1 MPKIKIKKN
10 KIGAVLLVSFFGLL
24 FFILVLRYSYL
35 MISGQAA
42 GEDLAYRA
50 SEKYLRQTVA
60 QPERG
65 KIYDRNGK
73 VLAEDTD
80 SYKLVAILDKKM
92 SKDSDKPRH
101 VKDKEKTAKELS
113 KILKMDEK
121 DVLKRLKTKNAFQ
134 VEFGQKG
141 KDLTYK
147 QKTDIEKLKLPG
159 ITFETEKKRF
169 YPNGNFASHLIGLAD
184 KDQETN
190 KLTGVYGAEKVF
202 DSYLKG
208 KTGKNSYKQDIWGML
223 VPNSEDNIEAKNGDD
238 VHLTLD
244 SNIQVFVE
252 NALDKMVDRY
262 EPEDLFAV
270 VMDAKS
276 GEILGYSQRPTFNPD
291 TKEDFGKKWANDL
304 YQNTYEPG
312 STFKTY
318 GLAAAIE
325 EGKFE
330 PNKKFKTG
338 HREIDGFKIYDWNDD
353 GWGNIPMTTGFTYS
367 ANTLMMKL
375 QDLVGA
381 DKAKTYYEKFG
392 FGKKTGSLFD
402 SEAPGNIAFDN
413 ELQRKTSSFGQST
426 TVTPIQM
433 LQAETAILNQG
444 NMLQPYYV
452 QSIKNQQTKETIKEG
467 KKKVVGNPISK
478 DTAQKTM
485 TELDKVVN
493 SKDSNATNYKI
504 DGYRVAGKTGTA
516 QVPDTK
522 GGGYVDGANPYFVS
536 FMGYAPAKDPEV
548 VVYAGM
554 SLAKKRDLEA
564 YEYGVSRGF
573 NPIMEN
579 TLKYLDVEESEG
591 KEKND
596 SSKVPDVV
604 NMETKKATDIV
615 KGKKLEPV
623 VIGNGEKII
632 KQLPLKDK
640 SVQDKERVLLVT
652 DGELTM
658 PNTEKWTKRDILK
671 LQEATGIKAETE
683 GSGYVKEQSV
693 DENQKI
699 KSGTEVKFTL
709 SNNHP
714 NGDDSIGQVPEEDT
728 SEKDKEDKEKDKK
741 DKKDKKEEKS
751 NDSKE
756 SDDS

>member
-24 FFILVLRYSYL
+24 FFILAVRYSYI
-35 MISGQAA
+35 MISGHSA

-50 SEKYLRQTVA
+50 SEKYLRQSVA
-60 QPERG
+60 EPERG

-92 SKDSDKPRH
+92 SEDSDKPRH
-101 VKDKEKTAKELS
+101 VKDKKKTAKELS
-113 KILKMDEK
+113 KIIDMDEK
-121 DVLKRLKTKNAFQ
+121 DILKKLETKKAFQ

-147 QKTDIEKLKLPG
+147 QKTQIEKLKLPG
-159 ITFETEKKRF
+159 LTFETEKKRF

-190 KLTGVYGAEKVF
+190 KLKGVSGAEKVF
-202 DSYLKG
+202 DSYLSG

-223 VPNSEDNIEAKNGDD
+223 VPNSEDSIKAKNGDD

-252 NALDKMVDRY
+252 NSLDEMDERY
-262 EPEDLFAV
+262 KPKDLFAV
-270 VMDAKS
+270 VMDAKT

-330 PNKKFKTG
+330 PKKKFKSG
-338 HREIDGFKIYDWNDD
+338 NREIDGFKIYDWNDD

-375 QDLVGA
+375 QDLVGE
-381 DKAKTYYEKFG
+381 DKAKAYYEKFG
-392 FGKKTGSLFD
+392 FGKKTGGLFD
-402 SEAPGNIAFDN
+402 SEAPGHIAFDN
-413 ELQRKTSSFGQST
+413 ELQRKTSAFGQST
-426 TVTPIQM
+426 TVTPVQM

-444 NMLQPYYV
+444 NMLEPYYV
-452 QSIKNQQTKETIKEG
+452 KSIENKEENKTIKKGE
-467 KKKVVGNPISK
+467 KKVVGNPVSK

-485 TELDKVVN
+485 HELDKVVN
-493 SKDSNATNYKI
+493 SKDSHATNYKI

-554 SLAKKRDLEA
+554 SLAQKRDLEA

-579 TLKYLDVEESEG
+579 TLKYLDVEETEG
-591 KEKND
+591 KAKNN
-596 SSKVPDVV
+596 SSEVPDVV
-604 NMETKKATDIV
+604 NMSTQKATDAI
-615 KGKKLEPV
+615 KGKKLDPIL
-623 VIGNGEKII
+623 IGKGDKIK
-632 KQLPLKDK
+632 KQLPLKGK
-640 SVQDKERVLLVT
+640 NVQDKERILLVT
-652 DGELTM
+652 DGEMTM
-658 PNTEKWTKRDILK
+658 PNTENWTKRDLLK
-671 LQEATGIKAETE
+671 LQEATGIDVETD
-683 GSGYVKEQSV
+683 GSGYVSEQSI
-693 DENQKI
+693 DENQTI
-699 KSGTEVKFTL
+699 KAGTKVTFTL
-709 SNNHP
+709 TNNHP
-714 NGDDSIGQVPEEDT
+714 NGDNSIGQVPEEDT
-728 SEKDKEDKEKDKK
+728 SKDKNKD
-741 DKKDKKEEKS
+741 
-751 NDSKE
+751 NGN
-756 SDDS
+756 

>member
-24 FFILVLRYSYL
+24 FFILAVRYSYL
-35 MISGQAA
+35 MISGHSA

-60 QPERG
+60 EPERG

-92 SKDSDKPRH
+92 SEGSDKPRH
-101 VKDKEKTAKELS
+101 VKDKKKTAKALA
-113 KILKMDEK
+113 KILDMDEDDILDK
-121 DVLKRLKTKNAFQ
+121 LKTKNAFQ

-147 QKTDIEKLKLPG
+147 QKTQIEKLKLTG
-159 ITFETEKKRF
+159 LTFETEKKRF

-184 KDQETN
+184 KDPDTN
-190 KLTGVYGAEKVF
+190 KLKGVSGAEKVF

-223 VPNSEDNIEAKNGDD
+223 VPNSEDSIKAQNGDD

-252 NALDKMVDRY
+252 NALDEMVDRY
-262 EPEDLFAV
+262 EPKDLFAV
-270 VMDAKS
+270 VMDAKT

-291 TKEDFGKKWANDL
+291 TKKDFGKKWANDL

-330 PNKKFKTG
+330 PNKKFKSG

-381 DKAKTYYEKFG
+381 DKAKAYYEKFG
-392 FGKKTGSLFD
+392 FGKKTGGLFD

-433 LQAETAILNQG
+433 LQAETAIINQG
-444 NMLQPYYV
+444 NMLEPYYV
-452 QSIKNQQTKETIKEG
+452 KSIQNKESNETIKKGE
-467 KKKVVGNPISK
+467 KKVVGNPISK
-478 DTAQKTM
+478 DTAKKTM

-493 SKDSNATNYKI
+493 SKESHATNYKI

-522 GGGYVDGANPYFVS
+522 NGGYVDGANPYFVS

-554 SLAKKRDLEA
+554 SLAQKRDLEA

-579 TLKYLDVEESEG
+579 TLKYLDVEETEG
-591 KEKND
+591 KAKTNESD
-596 SSKVPDVV
+596 VPDVV
-604 NMETKKATDIV
+604 NMSTQKATDAI
-615 KGKKLEPV
+615 KGKKLEPI
-623 VIGNGEKII
+623 VIGKGDKIK
-632 KQLPLKDK
+632 KQIPLKGK
-640 SVQDKERVLLVT
+640 NVQDKERILLVT
-652 DGELTM
+652 DGEMTM
-658 PNTEKWTKRDILK
+658 PDTENWTKRDLLK
-671 LQEATGIKAETE
+671 LQEATGIEVESE
-683 GSGYVKEQSV
+683 GSGYVSEQSV
-693 DENQKI
+693 SQNQTI
-699 KSGTEVKFTL
+699 KSGTKVKFTL

-714 NGDDSIGQVPEEDT
+714 NGDDSIGQVPDDEET
-728 SEKDKEDKEKDKK
+728 SKDESKSKNDKK
-741 DKKDKKEEKS
+741 DSKEEKTS
-751 NDSKE
+751 SE
-756 SDDS
+756 S

>member
-24 FFILVLRYSYL
+24 FFILAVRYSYL
-35 MISGQAA
+35 MISGHSG

-60 QPERG
+60 EPERG

-80 SYKLVAILDKKM
+80 SYKLVAILDKRM
-92 SKDSDKPRH
+92 SKDSKKPRH
-101 VKDKEKTAKELS
+101 VVDKKKTAKEIS
-113 KILKMDEK
+113 KILKMDE
-121 DVLKRLKTKNAFQ
+121 DEVLKRLKTKNAFQ

-147 QKTDIEKLKLPG
+147 QKTQIEKLKLPG
-159 ITFETEKKRF
+159 LTFETEKKRF

-184 KDQETN
+184 KDPNTN
-190 KLTGVYGAEKVF
+190 KLKGVSGTEKTF
-202 DSYLKG
+202 DSYLRG

-223 VPNSEDNIEAKNGDD
+223 IPNSENNIKAQNGDD
-238 VHLTLD
+238 VHLTID
-244 SNIQVFVE
+244 SNIQVFIE
-252 NALDKMVDRY
+252 NSLDEMVDRY
-262 EPEDLFAV
+262 DPEDVFAV
-270 VMDAKS
+270 AMDAKT

-291 TKEDFGKKWANDL
+291 TKENFGKKWANDL

-325 EGKFE
+325 EGKFD
-330 PNKKFKTG
+330 PNKKFKSG

-375 QDLVGA
+375 QDLVGE
-381 DKAKTYYEKFG
+381 DKAKAYYEKFG
-392 FGKKTGSLFD
+392 FGKKTGGLYD

-426 TVTPIQM
+426 TVTPVQM

-444 NMLQPYYV
+444 NMLEPFYV
-452 QSIKNQQTKETIKEG
+452 KSIENKQSNETIKEG

-478 DTAQKTM
+478 DTAKKTM
-485 TELDKVVN
+485 HELDNVVN
-493 SKDSNATNYKI
+493 SKESHATNYKI

-522 GGGYVDGANPYFVS
+522 NGGYVDGANPYFVS
-536 FMGYAPAKDPEV
+536 FMGYAPAKDPQV

-564 YEYGVSRGF
+564 YEYGVSRAF

-579 TLKYLDVEESEG
+579 TLKYLNVEATD
-591 KEKND
+591 EKVKTNVAE
-596 SSKVPDVV
+596 VPDVV
-604 NMETKKATDIV
+604 NSNTQKATDTI

-623 VIGNGEKII
+623 VIGQGDKIT
-632 KQLPLKDK
+632 KQLPLKGK
-640 SVQDKERVLLVT
+640 NVEDKEKILLVT

-658 PNTEKWTKRDILK
+658 PETENWTKRDLLK
-671 LQEATGIKAETE
+671 LEEATGIKVETE
-683 GSGYVKEQSV
+683 GTGYVTEQSV
-693 DENQKI
+693 EENATI
-699 KSGTEVKFTL
+699 KSGDKVKFKL
-709 SNNHP
+709 SSPHP
-714 NGDDSIGQVPEEDT
+714 NGDQSIGQVSDT
-728 SEKDKEDKEKDKK
+728 SP
-741 DKKDKKEEKS
+741 
-751 NDSKE
+751 
-756 SDDS
+756 

>member
-24 FFILVLRYSYL
+24 FFILAVRYSYL
-35 MISGQAA
+35 MISGHSA

-60 QPERG
+60 EPERG

-92 SKDSDKPRH
+92 SEASDKPRH
-101 VKDKEKTAKELS
+101 VKDKKKTAKALA
-113 KILKMDEK
+113 KILDMDEDDILDK
-121 DVLKRLKTKNAFQ
+121 LKTKNAFQ

-147 QKTDIEKLKLPG
+147 QKTQIEKLKLPG
-159 ITFETEKKRF
+159 LTFETEKKRF

-184 KDQETN
+184 KDPDTN
-190 KLTGVYGAEKVF
+190 KLKGVSGAEKVF

-223 VPNSEDNIEAKNGDD
+223 VPNSEDSIKAQNGDD

-252 NALDKMVDRY
+252 NALDEMVDRY
-262 EPEDLFAV
+262 EPKDLFAV
-270 VMDAKS
+270 VMDAKT

-291 TKEDFGKKWANDL
+291 TKKDFGKKWANDL

-330 PNKKFKTG
+330 PNKKFKSG

-381 DKAKTYYEKFG
+381 DKAKAYYEKFG
-392 FGKKTGSLFD
+392 FGKKTGGLFD

-433 LQAETAILNQG
+433 LQAETAIINQG
-444 NMLQPYYV
+444 NMLEPYYV
-452 QSIKNQQTKETIKEG
+452 KSIQNKESNETIKKGE
-467 KKKVVGNPISK
+467 KKVVGNPISK
-478 DTAQKTM
+478 DTAKKTM

-493 SKDSNATNYKI
+493 SKESHATNYKI

-522 GGGYVDGANPYFVS
+522 NGGYVDGANPYFVS

-554 SLAKKRDLEA
+554 SLAQKRDLEA

-579 TLKYLDVEESEG
+579 TLKYLDVEETEG
-591 KEKND
+591 KAKTNESD
-596 SSKVPDVV
+596 VPDVV
-604 NMETKKATDIV
+604 NMSTQKATDAI
-615 KGKKLEPV
+615 KGKKLEPI
-623 VIGNGEKII
+623 VIGKGDKIK
-632 KQLPLKDK
+632 KQIPLKGK
-640 SVQDKERVLLVT
+640 NVQDKERILLVT
-652 DGELTM
+652 DGEMTM
-658 PNTEKWTKRDILK
+658 PDTENWTKRDLLK
-671 LQEATGIKAETE
+671 LQEATGIEVESE
-683 GSGYVKEQSV
+683 GSGYVSEQSV
-693 DENQKI
+693 SQNQTI
-699 KSGTEVKFTL
+699 KSGTKVKFTL

-714 NGDDSIGQVPEEDT
+714 NGDDSIGQVPDDEET
-728 SEKDKEDKEKDKK
+728 SKDESKNKDDQK
-741 DKKDKKEEKS
+741 DSKEEKTS
-751 NDSKE
+751 SE
-756 SDDS
+756 S

>member
-24 FFILVLRYSYL
+24 FFILAVRYSYL
-35 MISGQAA
+35 MISGHSA

-60 QPERG
+60 EPERG

-92 SKDSDKPRH
+92 SEGSDKPRH
-101 VKDKEKTAKELS
+101 VKDKKKTAKALA
-113 KILKMDEK
+113 KILDMDEDDILDK
-121 DVLKRLKTKNAFQ
+121 LKTKNAFQ

-147 QKTDIEKLKLPG
+147 QKTQIEKLKLPG
-159 ITFETEKKRF
+159 LTFETEKKRF

-184 KDQETN
+184 KDPDTN
-190 KLTGVYGAEKVF
+190 KLKGVSGAEKVF

-223 VPNSEDNIEAKNGDD
+223 VPNSEDSIKAQNGDD

-252 NALDKMVDRY
+252 NALDEMVDRY
-262 EPEDLFAV
+262 EPKDLFAV
-270 VMDAKS
+270 VMDAKT

-291 TKEDFGKKWANDL
+291 TKKDFGKKWANDL

-330 PNKKFKTG
+330 PNKKFKSG

-381 DKAKTYYEKFG
+381 DKAKAYYEKFG
-392 FGKKTGSLFD
+392 FGKKTGGLFD

-433 LQAETAILNQG
+433 LQAETAIINQG
-444 NMLQPYYV
+444 NMLEPYYV
-452 QSIKNQQTKETIKEG
+452 KSIQNKESNETIKKGE
-467 KKKVVGNPISK
+467 KKVVGNPISK
-478 DTAQKTM
+478 DTAKKTM

-493 SKDSNATNYKI
+493 SKESHATNYKI

-522 GGGYVDGANPYFVS
+522 NGGYVDGANPYFVS

-554 SLAKKRDLEA
+554 SLAQKRDLEA

-579 TLKYLDVEESEG
+579 TLKYLDVEETEG
-591 KEKND
+591 KAKTNETD
-596 SSKVPDVV
+596 VPDVV
-604 NMETKKATDIV
+604 NMSTPKATDAI
-615 KGKKLEPV
+615 KGKKLEPI
-623 VIGNGEKII
+623 VIGKGDKIK
-632 KQLPLKDK
+632 KQIPLKGK
-640 SVQDKERVLLVT
+640 NVQDKERILLVT
-652 DGELTM
+652 DGEMTM
-658 PNTEKWTKRDILK
+658 PDTENWTKRDLLK
-671 LQEATGIKAETE
+671 LQEATGIEVESE
-683 GSGYVKEQSV
+683 GSGYVSEQSV
-693 DENQKI
+693 SQNQTI
-699 KSGTEVKFTL
+699 KSGTKVKFTL

-714 NGDDSIGQVPEEDT
+714 NGDDSIGQVPDDEET
-728 SEKDKEDKEKDKK
+728 SKDESKNKDDKK
-741 DKKDKKEEKS
+741 DSKEEKTS
-751 NDSKE
+751 SE
-756 SDDS
+756 S

>member
-24 FFILVLRYSYL
+24 FFILAVRYSYL
-35 MISGQAA
+35 MISGHSA

-60 QPERG
+60 EPERG

-92 SKDSDKPRH
+92 SEGSDKPRH
-101 VKDKEKTAKELS
+101 VKDKKKTAKALA
-113 KILKMDEK
+113 KILDMDEDDILDK
-121 DVLKRLKTKNAFQ
+121 LKTKNAFQ

-147 QKTDIEKLKLPG
+147 QKTQIEKLKLPG
-159 ITFETEKKRF
+159 LTFETEKKRF

-184 KDQETN
+184 KDPDTN
-190 KLTGVYGAEKVF
+190 KLKGVSGAEKVF

-223 VPNSEDNIEAKNGDD
+223 VPNSEDSIKAQNGDD

-252 NALDKMVDRY
+252 NALDEMVDRY
-262 EPEDLFAV
+262 EPKDLFAV
-270 VMDAKS
+270 VMDAKT

-291 TKEDFGKKWANDL
+291 TKKDFGKKWANDL

-330 PNKKFKTG
+330 PNKKFKSG

-381 DKAKTYYEKFG
+381 DKAKAYYEKFG
-392 FGKKTGSLFD
+392 FGKKTGGLFD

-433 LQAETAILNQG
+433 LQAETAIINQG
-444 NMLQPYYV
+444 NMLEPYYV
-452 QSIKNQQTKETIKEG
+452 KSIQNKESNETIKKGE
-467 KKKVVGNPISK
+467 KKVVGNPISK
-478 DTAQKTM
+478 DTAKKTM

-493 SKDSNATNYKI
+493 SKESHATNYKI

-522 GGGYVDGANPYFVS
+522 NGGYVDGANPYFVS

-554 SLAKKRDLEA
+554 SLAQKRDLEA

-579 TLKYLDVEESEG
+579 TLKYLDVEETEG
-591 KEKND
+591 KAKTNESD
-596 SSKVPDVV
+596 VPDVV
-604 NMETKKATDIV
+604 NMSTQKATDAI
-615 KGKKLEPV
+615 KGKKLEPI
-623 VIGNGEKII
+623 VIGKGDKIK
-632 KQLPLKDK
+632 KQIPLKGK
-640 SVQDKERVLLVT
+640 NVQDKERILLVT
-652 DGELTM
+652 DGEMTM
-658 PNTEKWTKRDILK
+658 PDTENWTKRDLLK
-671 LQEATGIKAETE
+671 LQEATGIEVESE
-683 GSGYVKEQSV
+683 GSGYVSEQSV
-693 DENQKI
+693 SQNQTI
-699 KSGTEVKFTL
+699 KSGTKVKFTL

-714 NGDDSIGQVPEEDT
+714 NGDDSIGQVPDDEET
-728 SEKDKEDKEKDKK
+728 SKDESKNKDDQK
-741 DKKDKKEEKS
+741 DSKEEKTS
-751 NDSKE
+751 SE
-756 SDDS
+756 S

>member
-24 FFILVLRYSYL
+24 FFILAVRYSYL
-35 MISGQAA
+35 MISGHSA

-60 QPERG
+60 EPERG

-92 SKDSDKPRH
+92 SEGSDKPRH
-101 VKDKEKTAKELS
+101 VKDKKKTAKALA
-113 KILKMDEK
+113 KILDMDEDDILDK
-121 DVLKRLKTKNAFQ
+121 LKTKNAFQ

-147 QKTDIEKLKLPG
+147 QKTQIEKLKLPG
-159 ITFETEKKRF
+159 LTFETEKKRF

-184 KDQETN
+184 KDPDTN
-190 KLTGVYGAEKVF
+190 KLKGVSGAEKVF

-223 VPNSEDNIEAKNGDD
+223 VPNSEDSIKAQNGDD

-252 NALDKMVDRY
+252 NALDEMVDRY
-262 EPEDLFAV
+262 EPKDLFAV
-270 VMDAKS
+270 VMDAKT

-291 TKEDFGKKWANDL
+291 TKKDFGKKWANDL

-330 PNKKFKTG
+330 PNKKFKSG

-381 DKAKTYYEKFG
+381 DKAKAYYEKFG
-392 FGKKTGSLFD
+392 FGKKTGGLFD

-433 LQAETAILNQG
+433 LQAETAIINQG
-444 NMLQPYYV
+444 NMLEPYYV
-452 QSIKNQQTKETIKEG
+452 KSIQNKESNETIKKGE
-467 KKKVVGNPISK
+467 KKVVGNPISK
-478 DTAQKTM
+478 DTAKKTM

-493 SKDSNATNYKI
+493 SKESHATNYKI

-522 GGGYVDGANPYFVS
+522 NGGYVDGANPYFVS

-554 SLAKKRDLEA
+554 SLAQKRDLEA

-579 TLKYLDVEESEG
+579 TLKYLDVEETEG
-591 KEKND
+591 KAKTNESD
-596 SSKVPDVV
+596 VPDVV
-604 NMETKKATDIV
+604 NMSTQKATDAI
-615 KGKKLEPV
+615 KGKKLEPI
-623 VIGNGEKII
+623 VIGKGDKIK
-632 KQLPLKDK
+632 KQIPLKGK
-640 SVQDKERVLLVT
+640 NVQDKERILLVT
-652 DGELTM
+652 DSEMTM
-658 PNTEKWTKRDILK
+658 PDTENWTKRDLLK
-671 LQEATGIKAETE
+671 LQEATGIEVESE
-683 GSGYVKEQSV
+683 GSGYVSEQSV
-693 DENQKI
+693 SQNQTI
-699 KSGTEVKFTL
+699 KSGTKVKFTL

-714 NGDDSIGQVPEEDT
+714 NGDDSIGQVPDDEET
-728 SEKDKEDKEKDKK
+728 SKDESKNKDDKK
-741 DKKDKKEEKS
+741 DSKEEKTS
-751 NDSKE
+751 SE
-756 SDDS
+756 S

>member
-24 FFILVLRYSYL
+24 FFILAVRYSYL
-35 MISGQAA
+35 MISGHSA

-60 QPERG
+60 EPERG

-92 SKDSDKPRH
+92 SEGSDKPRH
-101 VKDKEKTAKELS
+101 VKDKKKTAKALA
-113 KILKMDEK
+113 KILDMDEDDILDK
-121 DVLKRLKTKNAFQ
+121 LKTKNAFQ

-147 QKTDIEKLKLPG
+147 QKTQIEKLKLPG
-159 ITFETEKKRF
+159 LTFETEKKRF

-184 KDQETN
+184 KDPDTN
-190 KLTGVYGAEKVF
+190 KLKGVSGAEKVF

-223 VPNSEDNIEAKNGDD
+223 VPNSEDSIKAQNGDD

-252 NALDKMVDRY
+252 NALDEMVDRY
-262 EPEDLFAV
+262 EPKDLFAV
-270 VMDAKS
+270 VMDAKT

-291 TKEDFGKKWANDL
+291 TKKDFGKKWANDL

-330 PNKKFKTG
+330 PNKKFKSG

-381 DKAKTYYEKFG
+381 DKAKAYYEKFG
-392 FGKKTGSLFD
+392 FGKKTGGLFD

-433 LQAETAILNQG
+433 LQAETAIINQG
-444 NMLQPYYV
+444 NMLEPYYV
-452 QSIKNQQTKETIKEG
+452 KSIQNKESNETIKKGE
-467 KKKVVGNPISK
+467 KKVVGNPISK
-478 DTAQKTM
+478 DTAKKTM

-493 SKDSNATNYKI
+493 SKESHATNYKI

-522 GGGYVDGANPYFVS
+522 NGGYVDGANPYFVS

-554 SLAKKRDLEA
+554 SLAQKRDLEA

-579 TLKYLDVEESEG
+579 TLKYLDVEETEG
-591 KEKND
+591 KAKTNETD
-596 SSKVPDVV
+596 VPDVV
-604 NMETKKATDIV
+604 NMSTQKATDAI
-615 KGKKLEPV
+615 KGKKLEPI
-623 VIGNGEKII
+623 VIGKGDKIK
-632 KQLPLKDK
+632 KQIPLKGK
-640 SVQDKERVLLVT
+640 NVQDKERILLVT
-652 DGELTM
+652 DGEMTM
-658 PNTEKWTKRDILK
+658 PDTENWTKRDLLK
-671 LQEATGIKAETE
+671 LQEATGIEVESE
-683 GSGYVKEQSV
+683 GSGYVSEQSV
-693 DENQKI
+693 SQNQTI
-699 KSGTEVKFTL
+699 KSGTKVKFTL

-714 NGDDSIGQVPEEDT
+714 NGDDSIGQVPDDEET
-728 SEKDKEDKEKDKK
+728 SKDESKNKDDQK
-741 DKKDKKEEKS
+741 DSKEEKTS
-751 NDSKE
+751 SE
-756 SDDS
+756 S

>member
-24 FFILVLRYSYL
+24 FFILAVRYSYL
-35 MISGQAA
+35 MISGHSA

-60 QPERG
+60 EPERG

-92 SKDSDKPRH
+92 SEGSDKPRH
-101 VKDKEKTAKELS
+101 VKDKKKTAKALS
-113 KILKMDEK
+113 KILDMDEDDILDK
-121 DVLKRLKTKNAFQ
+121 LKTKNAFQ

-147 QKTDIEKLKLPG
+147 QKTQIEKLKLPG
-159 ITFETEKKRF
+159 LTFETEKKRF

-184 KDQETN
+184 KDPDTN
-190 KLTGVYGAEKVF
+190 KLKGVSGAEKVF

-223 VPNSEDNIEAKNGDD
+223 VPNSEDSIKAQNGDD

-252 NALDKMVDRY
+252 NALDEMVDRY
-262 EPEDLFAV
+262 EPKDLFAV
-270 VMDAKS
+270 VMDAKT

-291 TKEDFGKKWANDL
+291 TKKDFGKKWTNDL

-330 PNKKFKTG
+330 PNKKFKSG

-381 DKAKTYYEKFG
+381 DKAKAYYEKFG
-392 FGKKTGSLFD
+392 FGKKTGGLFD

-433 LQAETAILNQG
+433 LQAETAIINQG
-444 NMLQPYYV
+444 NMLEPYYV
-452 QSIKNQQTKETIKEG
+452 KSIQNKESNETIKKGE
-467 KKKVVGNPISK
+467 KKVVGNPISK
-478 DTAQKTM
+478 DTAKKTM

-493 SKDSNATNYKI
+493 SKESHATNYKI

-522 GGGYVDGANPYFVS
+522 NGGYVDGANPYFVS

-554 SLAKKRDLEA
+554 SLAQKRDLEA

-579 TLKYLDVEESEG
+579 TLKYLDVEETEG
-591 KEKND
+591 KAKTNESD
-596 SSKVPDVV
+596 VPDVV
-604 NMETKKATDIV
+604 NMSTQKATDAI
-615 KGKKLEPV
+615 KGKKLEPI
-623 VIGNGEKII
+623 VIGKGDKIK
-632 KQLPLKDK
+632 KQIPLKGK
-640 SVQDKERVLLVT
+640 NVQDKERILLVT
-652 DGELTM
+652 DGEMTM
-658 PNTEKWTKRDILK
+658 PDTENWTKRDLLK
-671 LQEATGIKAETE
+671 LQEATGIEVESE
-683 GSGYVKEQSV
+683 GSGYVSEQSV
-693 DENQKI
+693 SQNQTI
-699 KSGTEVKFTL
+699 KSGTKVKFTL

-714 NGDDSIGQVPEEDT
+714 NGDDSIGQVPDDEET
-728 SEKDKEDKEKDKK
+728 SKEESKSKDDKK
-741 DKKDKKEEKS
+741 DSKEEKTS
-751 NDSKE
+751 SE
-756 SDDS
+756 S

>member
-24 FFILVLRYSYL
+24 FFILAVRYSYL
-35 MISGQAA
+35 MISGHSA

-60 QPERG
+60 EPERG

-92 SKDSDKPRH
+92 SEGSDKPRH
-101 VKDKEKTAKELS
+101 VKDKKKTAKALA
-113 KILKMDEK
+113 KILDMDEDDILDK
-121 DVLKRLKTKNAFQ
+121 LKTKNAFQ

-141 KDLTYK
+141 KDLTFK
-147 QKTDIEKLKLPG
+147 QKTQIEKLKLPG
-159 ITFETEKKRF
+159 LTFETEKKRF

-184 KDQETN
+184 KDPDTN
-190 KLTGVYGAEKVF
+190 KLKGVSGAEKVF

-223 VPNSEDNIEAKNGDD
+223 VPNSEDSIKAQNGDD

-252 NALDKMVDRY
+252 NALDEMVDRY
-262 EPEDLFAV
+262 EPKDLFAV
-270 VMDAKS
+270 VMDAKT

-291 TKEDFGKKWANDL
+291 TKKDFGKKWANDL

-330 PNKKFKTG
+330 PNKKFKSG

-381 DKAKTYYEKFG
+381 DKAKAYYEKFG
-392 FGKKTGSLFD
+392 FGKKTGGLFD

-433 LQAETAILNQG
+433 LQAETAIINQG
-444 NMLQPYYV
+444 NMLEPYYV
-452 QSIKNQQTKETIKEG
+452 KSIQNKESNETIKKGE
-467 KKKVVGNPISK
+467 KKVVGNPISK
-478 DTAQKTM
+478 DTAKKTM

-493 SKDSNATNYKI
+493 SKESHATNYKI

-522 GGGYVDGANPYFVS
+522 NGGYVDGANPYFVS

-554 SLAKKRDLEA
+554 SLAQKRDLEA

-579 TLKYLDVEESEG
+579 TLKYLDVEETEG
-591 KEKND
+591 KAKTNESD
-596 SSKVPDVV
+596 VPDVV
-604 NMETKKATDIV
+604 NMSTQKATDAI
-615 KGKKLEPV
+615 KGKKLEPI
-623 VIGNGEKII
+623 VIGKGDKIK
-632 KQLPLKDK
+632 KQIPLKGK
-640 SVQDKERVLLVT
+640 NVQDKERILLVT
-652 DGELTM
+652 DGEMTM
-658 PNTEKWTKRDILK
+658 PDTENWTKRDLLK
-671 LQEATGIKAETE
+671 LQEATGIEVESE
-683 GSGYVKEQSV
+683 GSGYVSEQSV
-693 DENQKI
+693 SQNQTI
-699 KSGTEVKFTL
+699 KSGTKVKFTL

-714 NGDDSIGQVPEEDT
+714 NGDDSIGQVPDDEET
-728 SEKDKEDKEKDKK
+728 SKEESKSKDDKK
-741 DKKDKKEEKS
+741 DSKEEKTS
-751 NDSKE
+751 SE
-756 SDDS
+756 S

>member
-24 FFILVLRYSYL
+24 FFILAVRYSYL
-35 MISGQAA
+35 MISGHSA

-60 QPERG
+60 EPERG

-92 SKDSDKPRH
+92 SEGSDKPRH
-101 VKDKEKTAKELS
+101 VKDKKKTAKALA
-113 KILKMDEK
+113 KILDMDEDDILDK
-121 DVLKRLKTKNAFQ
+121 LKTKNAFQ

-147 QKTDIEKLKLPG
+147 QKTQIEKLKLPG
-159 ITFETEKKRF
+159 LTFETEKKRF

-184 KDQETN
+184 KDPDTN
-190 KLTGVYGAEKVF
+190 KLKGVSGAEKVF

-223 VPNSEDNIEAKNGDD
+223 VPNSEDSIKAQNGDD

-252 NALDKMVDRY
+252 NALDEMVDRY
-262 EPEDLFAV
+262 EPKDLFAV
-270 VMDAKS
+270 VMDAKT

-291 TKEDFGKKWANDL
+291 TKKDFGKKWANDL

-330 PNKKFKTG
+330 PNKKFKSG

-353 GWGNIPMTTGFTYS
+353 GWGNIPMTIGFTYS

-381 DKAKTYYEKFG
+381 DKAKAYYEKFG
-392 FGKKTGSLFD
+392 FGKKTGGLFD

-433 LQAETAILNQG
+433 LQAETAIINQG
-444 NMLQPYYV
+444 NMLEPYYV
-452 QSIKNQQTKETIKEG
+452 KSIQNKESNETIKKGE
-467 KKKVVGNPISK
+467 KKVVGNPISK
-478 DTAQKTM
+478 DTAKKTM

-493 SKDSNATNYKI
+493 SKESHATNYKI

-522 GGGYVDGANPYFVS
+522 NGGYVDGANPYFVS

-554 SLAKKRDLEA
+554 SLAQKRDLEA

-579 TLKYLDVEESEG
+579 TLKYLDVEETEG
-591 KEKND
+591 KAKTNESD
-596 SSKVPDVV
+596 VPDVV
-604 NMETKKATDIV
+604 NMSTQKATDAI
-615 KGKKLEPV
+615 KGKKLEPI
-623 VIGNGEKII
+623 VIGKGDKIK
-632 KQLPLKDK
+632 KQIPLKGK
-640 SVQDKERVLLVT
+640 NVQDKERILLVT
-652 DGELTM
+652 DGEMTM
-658 PNTEKWTKRDILK
+658 PDTENWTKRDLLK
-671 LQEATGIKAETE
+671 LQEATGIEVESE
-683 GSGYVKEQSV
+683 GSGYVSEQSV
-693 DENQKI
+693 SQNQTI
-699 KSGTEVKFTL
+699 KSGTKVKFTL

-714 NGDDSIGQVPEEDT
+714 NGDDSIGQVPDDEET
-728 SEKDKEDKEKDKK
+728 SKDESKSKNDKK
-741 DKKDKKEEKS
+741 DSKEEKTS
-751 NDSKE
+751 SE
-756 SDDS
+756 S

>member
-24 FFILVLRYSYL
+24 FFILAVRYSYL
-35 MISGQAA
+35 MISGHSA

-60 QPERG
+60 EPERG

-92 SKDSDKPRH
+92 SEGSDKPRH
-101 VKDKEKTAKELS
+101 VKDKKKTAKALA
-113 KILKMDEK
+113 KILDMDEDDILDK
-121 DVLKRLKTKNAFQ
+121 LKTKNAFQ

-147 QKTDIEKLKLPG
+147 QKTQIEKLKLPG
-159 ITFETEKKRF
+159 LTFETEKKRF

-184 KDQETN
+184 KDPDTN
-190 KLTGVYGAEKVF
+190 KLKGVSGAEKVF

-223 VPNSEDNIEAKNGDD
+223 VPNSEDSIKAQNGDD

-252 NALDKMVDRY
+252 NALDEMVDRY
-262 EPEDLFAV
+262 EPKDLFAV
-270 VMDAKS
+270 VMDAKT

-291 TKEDFGKKWANDL
+291 TKKDFGKKWANDL

-330 PNKKFKTG
+330 PNKKFKSG

-381 DKAKTYYEKFG
+381 DKAKAYYEKFG
-392 FGKKTGSLFD
+392 FGKKTGGLFD

-433 LQAETAILNQG
+433 LQAETAIINQG
-444 NMLQPYYV
+444 NMLEPYYV
-452 QSIKNQQTKETIKEG
+452 KSIQNKESNETIKKGE
-467 KKKVVGNPISK
+467 KKVVGNPISK
-478 DTAQKTM
+478 DTAKKTM

-493 SKDSNATNYKI
+493 SKESHATNYKI

-522 GGGYVDGANPYFVS
+522 NGGYVDGANPYFVS

-554 SLAKKRDLEA
+554 SLAQKRDLEA

-579 TLKYLDVEESEG
+579 TLKYLDVEETEG
-591 KEKND
+591 KAKTNESD
-596 SSKVPDVV
+596 VPDVV
-604 NMETKKATDIV
+604 NMSTQKATDAI
-615 KGKKLEPV
+615 KGKKLEPI
-623 VIGNGEKII
+623 VIGKGDKIK
-632 KQLPLKDK
+632 KQIPLKGK
-640 SVQDKERVLLVT
+640 NVQDKERILLVT
-652 DGELTM
+652 DGEMTM
-658 PNTEKWTKRDILK
+658 PDTENWTKRDLLK
-671 LQEATGIKAETE
+671 LQEATGIEVESE
-683 GSGYVKEQSV
+683 GSGYVSEQSV
-693 DENQKI
+693 SQNQTI
-699 KSGTEVKFTL
+699 KSGTKVKFTL

-714 NGDDSIGQVPEEDT
+714 NGDDSIGQVPDDEET
-728 SEKDKEDKEKDKK
+728 SKDESKSKDDKK
-741 DKKDKKEEKS
+741 DSKEEKTS
-751 NDSKE
+751 SE
-756 SDDS
+756 S

>member
-24 FFILVLRYSYL
+24 FFILALRYSYL
-35 MISGQAA
+35 MISGHSA
-42 GEDLAYRA
+42 GEDLTYRA
-50 SEKYLRQTVA
+50 SEKYLRQTIA
-60 QPERG
+60 EPERG

-92 SKDSDKPRH
+92 SKDSKKPRH

-113 KILKMDEK
+113 KIIKMDKK
-121 DVLKRLKTKNAFQ
+121 DILSKLKTKNAFQ

-159 ITFETEKKRF
+159 LTFETEKRRF
-169 YPNGNFASHLIGLAD
+169 YPNGNFASHLIGLAN
-184 KDQETN
+184 KDNDTN
-190 KLTGVYGAEKVF
+190 KLIGVAGAEKIF
-202 DSYLKG
+202 DSYLSG

-223 VPNSEDNIEAKNGDD
+223 IPNSEDNIDAKNGDD

-252 NALDKMVDRY
+252 NALDEMVDRY
-262 EPEDLFAV
+262 EPKDLFAV
-270 VMDAKS
+270 VMDAKT
-276 GEILGYSQRPTFNPD
+276 GEILGYSQRPTFNPE
-291 TKEDFGKKWANDL
+291 TKKDFGKKWASDL
-304 YQNTYEPG
+304 SQNTYEPG

-325 EGKFE
+325 EGKFD
-330 PNKKFKTG
+330 PKKKFKSG
-338 HREIDGFKIYDWNDD
+338 HRDIDGFKIYDWNDD

-375 QDLVGA
+375 QDLVGE
-381 DKAKTYYEKFG
+381 DKAKAYYEKFG
-392 FGKKTGSLFD
+392 FGKKTGGLFD

-413 ELQRKTSSFGQST
+413 ELQRKTSAFGQST
-426 TVTPIQM
+426 TVTPLQM

-444 NMLQPYYV
+444 NMLEPYYV
-452 QSIKNQQTKETIKEG
+452 KSIQNPESKETIKEG
-467 KKKVVGNPISK
+467 KKKIVGNPVSK
-478 DTAQKTM
+478 DTAKKTM
-485 TELDKVVN
+485 HELDKVVN
-493 SKDSNATNYKI
+493 SKDSHATNYQI

-522 GGGYVDGANPYFVS
+522 NGGYVQGANPYFVS

-554 SLAKKRDLEA
+554 SLAQKRDLEA

-579 TLKYLDVEESEG
+579 TLKYLDVEETQG
-591 KEKND
+591 KAK
-596 SSKVPDVV
+596 SSSPEVPDVT
-604 NMETKKATDIV
+604 NMNSKKAVDTI
-615 KGKKLEPV
+615 KGKKLEPI
-623 VIGNGEKII
+623 VIGKGNKIT
-632 KQLPLKDK
+632 KQVPLQGKT
-640 SVQDKERVLLVT
+640 VQDKEKILLVT
-652 DGELTM
+652 EGNLTM
-658 PNTEKWTKRDILK
+658 PNTTNWSKRDLLK
-671 LQEATGIKAETE
+671 LEQATGINIETE
-683 GSGYVKEQSV
+683 GSGFVTEQSV
-693 DENQKI
+693 QENEAI
-699 KSGTEVKFTL
+699 KNGTKVKFTL

-714 NGDDSIGQVPEEDT
+714 YGDDTIGQVPDEL
-728 SEKDKEDKEKDKK
+728 SKK
-741 DKKDKKEEKS
+741 DSKKKK
-751 NDSKE
+751 DSKE
-756 SDDS
+756 KQNKNNSKDSKTN

>member
-24 FFILVLRYSYL
+24 FFILAVRYSYL
-35 MISGQAA
+35 MISGHSA

-60 QPERG
+60 EPERG

-92 SKDSDKPRH
+92 SEGSDKPRH
-101 VKDKEKTAKELS
+101 VKDKKKTAKALS
-113 KILKMDEK
+113 KILDMDEDDILDK
-121 DVLKRLKTKNAFQ
+121 LKTKNAFQ

-147 QKTDIEKLKLPG
+147 QKTQIEKLKLPG
-159 ITFETEKKRF
+159 LTFETEKKRF

-184 KDQETN
+184 KDPDTN
-190 KLTGVYGAEKVF
+190 KLKGVSGAEKVF

-223 VPNSEDNIEAKNGDD
+223 VPNSEDSIKAQNGDD

-244 SNIQVFVE
+244 SNIQIFVE
-252 NALDKMVDRY
+252 NALDEMVDRY
-262 EPEDLFAV
+262 EPKDLFAV
-270 VMDAKS
+270 VMDAKT

-291 TKEDFGKKWANDL
+291 TKKDFGKKWANDL

-330 PNKKFKTG
+330 PNKKFKSG

-381 DKAKTYYEKFG
+381 DKAKAYYEKFG
-392 FGKKTGSLFD
+392 FGKKTGGLFD

-433 LQAETAILNQG
+433 LQAETAIINQG
-444 NMLQPYYV
+444 NMLEPYYV
-452 QSIKNQQTKETIKEG
+452 KSIQNKESNETIKKGE
-467 KKKVVGNPISK
+467 KKVVGNPISK
-478 DTAQKTM
+478 DTAKKTM

-493 SKDSNATNYKI
+493 SKESHATNYKI

-522 GGGYVDGANPYFVS
+522 NGGYVDGANPYFVS
-536 FMGYAPAKDPEV
+536 FMGYAPSKDPEV

-554 SLAKKRDLEA
+554 SLAQKRDLEA

-579 TLKYLDVEESEG
+579 TLKYLDVEETEG
-591 KEKND
+591 KAKTNESD
-596 SSKVPDVV
+596 VPDVV
-604 NMETKKATDIV
+604 NMSTQKATDAI
-615 KGKKLEPV
+615 KGKKLEPI
-623 VIGNGEKII
+623 VIGKGDKIK
-632 KQLPLKDK
+632 KQIPLKGK
-640 SVQDKERVLLVT
+640 NVQDKERILLVT
-652 DGELTM
+652 DGEMTM
-658 PNTEKWTKRDILK
+658 PDTENWTKRDLLK
-671 LQEATGIKAETE
+671 LQEATGIEVESE
-683 GSGYVKEQSV
+683 GSGYVSEQSV
-693 DENQKI
+693 SQNQTI
-699 KSGTEVKFTL
+699 KSGTKVKFTL

-714 NGDDSIGQVPEEDT
+714 NGDDSIGQVPDDEET
-728 SEKDKEDKEKDKK
+728 SKEESKSKDDKK
-741 DKKDKKEEKS
+741 DSKEEKTS
-751 NDSKE
+751 SE
-756 SDDS
+756 S

>member
-24 FFILVLRYSYL
+24 FFILAVRYSYL
-35 MISGQAA
+35 MISGHSA

-60 QPERG
+60 EPERG

-92 SKDSDKPRH
+92 SEGSDKPRH
-101 VKDKEKTAKELS
+101 VKDKKKTAKALA
-113 KILKMDEK
+113 KILDMDEDDILDK
-121 DVLKRLKTKNAFQ
+121 LKTKNAFQ

-147 QKTDIEKLKLPG
+147 QKTQIEKLKLPG
-159 ITFETEKKRF
+159 LTFETEKKRF

-184 KDQETN
+184 KDPDTN
-190 KLTGVYGAEKVF
+190 KLKGVSGAEKVF

-223 VPNSEDNIEAKNGDD
+223 VPNSEDSIKAQNGDD

-252 NALDKMVDRY
+252 NALDEMVDRY
-262 EPEDLFAV
+262 EPKDLFAV
-270 VMDAKS
+270 VMDAKT

-291 TKEDFGKKWANDL
+291 TKKDFGKKWANDL

-330 PNKKFKTG
+330 PNKKFKSG

-381 DKAKTYYEKFG
+381 DKAKAYYEKFG
-392 FGKKTGSLFD
+392 FGKKTGGLFD

-433 LQAETAILNQG
+433 LQAETAIINQG
-444 NMLQPYYV
+444 NMLEPYYV
-452 QSIKNQQTKETIKEG
+452 KSIQNKESNETIKKGE
-467 KKKVVGNPISK
+467 KKVVGNPISK
-478 DTAQKTM
+478 DTAKKTM

-493 SKDSNATNYKI
+493 SKESHATNYKI

-522 GGGYVDGANPYFVS
+522 NGGYVDGANPYFVS

-554 SLAKKRDLEA
+554 SLAQKRDLEA

-579 TLKYLDVEESEG
+579 TLKYLDVEETEG
-591 KEKND
+591 KAKTNESD
-596 SSKVPDVV
+596 VPDVV
-604 NMETKKATDIV
+604 NMSTQKATDAI
-615 KGKKLEPV
+615 KGKKLEPI
-623 VIGNGEKII
+623 VIGKGDKIK
-632 KQLPLKDK
+632 KQIPLKGK
-640 SVQDKERVLLVT
+640 NVQDKERILLVT
-652 DGELTM
+652 DGEMTM
-658 PNTEKWTKRDILK
+658 PDTENWTKRDLLK
-671 LQEATGIKAETE
+671 LQEATGIEVESE
-683 GSGYVKEQSV
+683 GSGYVSEQSV
-693 DENQKI
+693 SQNKTI
-699 KSGTEVKFTL
+699 KSGTKVKFTL

-714 NGDDSIGQVPEEDT
+714 NGDDSIGQVPDDEET
-728 SEKDKEDKEKDKK
+728 SKDESKNKDDQK
-741 DKKDKKEEKS
+741 DSKEEKTS
-751 NDSKE
+751 SE
-756 SDDS
+756 S

>member
-24 FFILVLRYSYL
+24 FFILAVRYSYL
-35 MISGQAA
+35 MISGHSA

-60 QPERG
+60 EPERG

-92 SKDSDKPRH
+92 SEGSDKPRH
-101 VKDKEKTAKELS
+101 VKDKKKTAKALA
-113 KILKMDEK
+113 KILDMDEDDILDK
-121 DVLKRLKTKNAFQ
+121 LKTKNAFQ

-147 QKTDIEKLKLPG
+147 QKTQIEKLKLPG
-159 ITFETEKKRF
+159 LTFETEKKRF

-184 KDQETN
+184 KDPDTN
-190 KLTGVYGAEKVF
+190 KLKGVSGAEKVF

-223 VPNSEDNIEAKNGDD
+223 VPNSEDSIKAQNGND

-252 NALDKMVDRY
+252 NALDEMVDRY
-262 EPEDLFAV
+262 EPKDLFAV
-270 VMDAKS
+270 VMDAKT

-291 TKEDFGKKWANDL
+291 TKKDFGKKWANDL

-330 PNKKFKTG
+330 PNKKFKSG

-381 DKAKTYYEKFG
+381 DKAKAYYEKFG
-392 FGKKTGSLFD
+392 FGKKTGGLFD

-433 LQAETAILNQG
+433 LQAETAIINQG
-444 NMLQPYYV
+444 NMLEPYYV
-452 QSIKNQQTKETIKEG
+452 KSIQNKESNETIKKGE
-467 KKKVVGNPISK
+467 KKVVGNPISK
-478 DTAQKTM
+478 DTAKKTM

-493 SKDSNATNYKI
+493 SKESHATNYKI

-522 GGGYVDGANPYFVS
+522 NGGYVDGANPYFVS

-554 SLAKKRDLEA
+554 SLAQKRDLEA

-579 TLKYLDVEESEG
+579 TLKYLDVEETEG
-591 KEKND
+591 KAKTNESD
-596 SSKVPDVV
+596 VPDVV
-604 NMETKKATDIV
+604 NMSTQKATDAI
-615 KGKKLEPV
+615 KGKKLEPI
-623 VIGNGEKII
+623 VIGKGDKIK
-632 KQLPLKDK
+632 KQIPLKGK
-640 SVQDKERVLLVT
+640 NVQDKERILLVT
-652 DGELTM
+652 DGEMTM
-658 PNTEKWTKRDILK
+658 PDTENWTKRDLLK
-671 LQEATGIKAETE
+671 LQEATGIEVESE
-683 GSGYVKEQSV
+683 GSGYVSEQSV
-693 DENQKI
+693 SQNQTI
-699 KSGTEVKFTL
+699 KSGTKVKFTL

-714 NGDDSIGQVPEEDT
+714 NGDDSIGQVPDDEET
-728 SEKDKEDKEKDKK
+728 SKDESKSKNDKK
-741 DKKDKKEEKS
+741 DSKEEKTS
-751 NDSKE
+751 SE
-756 SDDS
+756 S

>member
-24 FFILVLRYSYL
+24 FFILAVRYSYL
-35 MISGQAA
+35 MISGHSA

-60 QPERG
+60 EPERG

-92 SKDSDKPRH
+92 SEGSDKPRH
-101 VKDKEKTAKELS
+101 VKDKKKTAKALS
-113 KILKMDEK
+113 KILDMDEDDILDK
-121 DVLKRLKTKNAFQ
+121 LKTKNAFQ

-147 QKTDIEKLKLPG
+147 QKTQIEKLKLPG
-159 ITFETEKKRF
+159 LTFETEKKRF

-184 KDQETN
+184 KDPDTN
-190 KLTGVYGAEKVF
+190 KLKGVSGAEKVF

-223 VPNSEDNIEAKNGDD
+223 VPNSEDSIKAQNGDD

-252 NALDKMVDRY
+252 NALDEMVDRY
-262 EPEDLFAV
+262 EPKDLFAV
-270 VMDAKS
+270 VMDAKT

-291 TKEDFGKKWANDL
+291 TKKDFGKKWANDL

-330 PNKKFKTG
+330 PNKKFKSG

-381 DKAKTYYEKFG
+381 DKAKAYYEKFG
-392 FGKKTGSLFD
+392 FGKKTGGLFD

-433 LQAETAILNQG
+433 LQAETAIINQG
-444 NMLQPYYV
+444 NMLEPYYV
-452 QSIKNQQTKETIKEG
+452 KSIQNKESNETIKKGE
-467 KKKVVGNPISK
+467 KKVVGNPISK
-478 DTAQKTM
+478 DTAKKTM

-493 SKDSNATNYKI
+493 SKESHATNYKI

-522 GGGYVDGANPYFVS
+522 NGGYVDGANPYFVS
-536 FMGYAPAKDPEV
+536 FMGYAPSKDPEV

-554 SLAKKRDLEA
+554 SLAQKRDLEA

-579 TLKYLDVEESEG
+579 TLKYLDVEETEG
-591 KEKND
+591 KDKTNESD
-596 SSKVPDVV
+596 VPDVV
-604 NMETKKATDIV
+604 NMSTQKATDAI
-615 KGKKLEPV
+615 KGKKLEPI
-623 VIGNGEKII
+623 VIGKGDKIK
-632 KQLPLKDK
+632 KQIPLKGK
-640 SVQDKERVLLVT
+640 NVQDKERILLVT
-652 DGELTM
+652 DGEMTM
-658 PNTEKWTKRDILK
+658 PDTENWTKRDLLK
-671 LQEATGIKAETE
+671 LQEATGIEVESE
-683 GSGYVKEQSV
+683 GSGYVSEQSV
-693 DENQKI
+693 SQNQTI
-699 KSGTEVKFTL
+699 KSGTKVKFTL

-714 NGDDSIGQVPEEDT
+714 NGDDSIGQVPDDEET
-728 SEKDKEDKEKDKK
+728 SKEESKSKDDKK
-741 DKKDKKEEKS
+741 DSKEEKTS
-751 NDSKE
+751 SE
-756 SDDS
+756 S

>member
-24 FFILVLRYSYL
+24 FFILAVRYSYL
-35 MISGQAA
+35 MISGHSA

-60 QPERG
+60 EPERG

-92 SKDSDKPRH
+92 SEGSDKPRH
-101 VKDKEKTAKELS
+101 VKDKKKTAKALA
-113 KILKMDEK
+113 KIIDMDEDDILDK
-121 DVLKRLKTKNAFQ
+121 LKTKNAFQ

-147 QKTDIEKLKLPG
+147 QKTQIEKLKLPG
-159 ITFETEKKRF
+159 LTFETEKKRF

-184 KDQETN
+184 KDPDTN
-190 KLTGVYGAEKVF
+190 KLKGVSGAEKVF

-223 VPNSEDNIEAKNGDD
+223 VPNSEDSIKAQNGDD

-252 NALDKMVDRY
+252 NALDEMVDRY
-262 EPEDLFAV
+262 EPKDLFAV
-270 VMDAKS
+270 VMDAKT

-291 TKEDFGKKWANDL
+291 TKKDFGKKWANDL

-330 PNKKFKTG
+330 PNKKFKSG

-381 DKAKTYYEKFG
+381 DKAKAYYEKFG
-392 FGKKTGSLFD
+392 FGKKTGGLFD

-433 LQAETAILNQG
+433 LQAETAIINQG
-444 NMLQPYYV
+444 NMLEPYYV
-452 QSIKNQQTKETIKEG
+452 KSIQNKESNETIKKGE
-467 KKKVVGNPISK
+467 KKVVGNPISK
-478 DTAQKTM
+478 DTAKKTM

-493 SKDSNATNYKI
+493 SKESHATNYKI

-522 GGGYVDGANPYFVS
+522 NGGYVDGANPYFVS

-554 SLAKKRDLEA
+554 SLAQKRDLEA

-579 TLKYLDVEESEG
+579 TLKYLDVEETEG
-591 KEKND
+591 KAKTNESD
-596 SSKVPDVV
+596 VPDVV
-604 NMETKKATDIV
+604 NMSTQKATDAI
-615 KGKKLEPV
+615 KGKKLEPI
-623 VIGNGEKII
+623 VIGKGDKIK
-632 KQLPLKDK
+632 KQIPLKGK
-640 SVQDKERVLLVT
+640 NVQDKERILLVT
-652 DGELTM
+652 DGEMTM
-658 PNTEKWTKRDILK
+658 PDTENWTKRDLLK
-671 LQEATGIKAETE
+671 LQEATGIEVESE
-683 GSGYVKEQSV
+683 GSGYVSEQSV
-693 DENQKI
+693 SQNQTI
-699 KSGTEVKFTL
+699 KSGTKVKFTL

-714 NGDDSIGQVPEEDT
+714 NGDDSIGQVPDDEET
-728 SEKDKEDKEKDKK
+728 SKDESKNKDDQK
-741 DKKDKKEEKS
+741 DSKEEKTS
-751 NDSKE
+751 SE
-756 SDDS
+756 S

>member
-1 MPKIKIKKN
+1 MSKIKIKKN

-24 FFILVLRYSYL
+24 FFILALRYSYL
-35 MISGQAA
+35 MISGHSA

-50 SEKYLRQTVA
+50 SEKYLRQSLA
-60 QPERG
+60 EPERG

-92 SKDSDKPRH
+92 SKDSDKPLH
-101 VKDKEKTAKELS
+101 VKDKKKTAKELS
-113 KILKMDEK
+113 KIIDMDEK
-121 DVLKRLKTKNAFQ
+121 DILKKLETKKAFQ

-147 QKTDIEKLKLPG
+147 QKTQIEKLKLPG
-159 ITFETEKKRF
+159 LTFETEKKRF

-184 KDQETN
+184 KDHETN
-190 KLTGVYGAEKVF
+190 KLKGVSGAEKVF
-202 DSYLKG
+202 DSYLSG

-223 VPNSEDNIEAKNGDD
+223 VPNSEDSIKAKNGDD

-252 NALDKMVDRY
+252 NSLDEMVDRY
-262 EPEDLFAV
+262 KPKDLFAV
-270 VMDAKS
+270 VMDAKT

-325 EGKFE
+325 EGKFD
-330 PNKKFKTG
+330 PKKKFKSG
-338 HREIDGFKIYDWNDD
+338 NREIDGFKIYDWNDD

-375 QDLVGA
+375 QDLVGE
-381 DKAKTYYEKFG
+381 DKSKAYYEKFG
-392 FGKKTGSLFD
+392 FGKKTGGLFD
-402 SEAPGNIAFDN
+402 SEAPGHIAFDN
-413 ELQRKTSSFGQST
+413 ELQRKTSAFGQST
-426 TVTPIQM
+426 TVTPVQM

-444 NMLQPYYV
+444 NMLEPYYV
-452 QSIKNQQTKETIKEG
+452 KSIENREENKTIKKGE
-467 KKKVVGNPISK
+467 KKVVGNPVSK

-485 TELDKVVN
+485 DELDKVVN
-493 SKDSNATNYKI
+493 SKESHATNYQI

-554 SLAKKRDLEA
+554 SLAQKRDLEA

-579 TLKYLDVEESEG
+579 TLKYLDVEETEG
-591 KEKND
+591 KAKNN
-596 SSKVPDVV
+596 SSEVPDVV
-604 NMETKKATDIV
+604 NMNVQKATDAI
-615 KGKKLEPV
+615 KGKKLDPIL
-623 VIGNGEKII
+623 IGKGDKVK
-632 KQLPLKDK
+632 KQLPLKGK
-640 SVQDKERVLLVT
+640 NVQDKERILLVT
-652 DGELTM
+652 DGEMTM
-658 PNTEKWTKRDILK
+658 PNTENWTKRDLLK
-671 LQEATGIKAETE
+671 LQEATGIDVETE
-683 GSGYVKEQSV
+683 GSGYVSEQSI
-693 DENQKI
+693 DENQTI
-699 KSGTEVKFTL
+699 KAGTKVTFTL

-714 NGDDSIGQVPEEDT
+714 NGDNSIGQVPEEDT
-728 SEKDKEDKEKDKK
+728 SKDKNKD
-741 DKKDKKEEKS
+741 
-751 NDSKE
+751 NDN
-756 SDDS
+756 

>member
-24 FFILVLRYSYL
+24 FFILAVRYSYL
-35 MISGQAA
+35 MISGHSA

-60 QPERG
+60 EPERG

-92 SKDSDKPRH
+92 SEGSDKPRH
-101 VKDKEKTAKELS
+101 VKDKKKTAKALS
-113 KILKMDEK
+113 KILDMDEDDILDK
-121 DVLKRLKTKNAFQ
+121 LKTKNAFQ

-147 QKTDIEKLKLPG
+147 QKTQIEKLKLPG
-159 ITFETEKKRF
+159 LTFETEKKRF

-184 KDQETN
+184 KDPDTN
-190 KLTGVYGAEKVF
+190 KLKGVSGAEKVF

-223 VPNSEDNIEAKNGDD
+223 VPNSEDSIKAQNGDD

-252 NALDKMVDRY
+252 NALDEMVDRY
-262 EPEDLFAV
+262 EPKDLFAV
-270 VMDAKS
+270 VMDAKT

-291 TKEDFGKKWANDL
+291 TKKDFGKKWANDL

-330 PNKKFKTG
+330 PNKKFKSG

-381 DKAKTYYEKFG
+381 DKAKAYYEKFG
-392 FGKKTGSLFD
+392 FGKKTGGLFD

-444 NMLQPYYV
+444 NMLEPYYV
-452 QSIKNQQTKETIKEG
+452 KSIQNKESNETIKKGE
-467 KKKVVGNPISK
+467 KKVVGNPISK
-478 DTAQKTM
+478 DTAKKTM

-493 SKDSNATNYKI
+493 SKESHATNYKI

-522 GGGYVDGANPYFVS
+522 NGGYVDGANPYFVS

-554 SLAKKRDLEA
+554 SLAQKRDLEA

-579 TLKYLDVEESEG
+579 TLKYLDVEETEG
-591 KEKND
+591 KAKTNESD
-596 SSKVPDVV
+596 VPDVV
-604 NMETKKATDIV
+604 NMSTQKATDAI
-615 KGKKLEPV
+615 KGKKLEPI
-623 VIGNGEKII
+623 VIGKGDKIK
-632 KQLPLKDK
+632 KQIPLKGK
-640 SVQDKERVLLVT
+640 NVQDKERILLVT
-652 DGELTM
+652 DGEMTM
-658 PNTEKWTKRDILK
+658 PDTENWTKRDLLK
-671 LQEATGIKAETE
+671 LQEATGIEVESE
-683 GSGYVKEQSV
+683 GSGYVSEQSV
-693 DENQKI
+693 SQNQTI
-699 KSGTEVKFTL
+699 KSGTKVKFTL

-714 NGDDSIGQVPEEDT
+714 NGDDSIGQVPDDEET
-728 SEKDKEDKEKDKK
+728 SKEESKSKDDKK
-741 DKKDKKEEKS
+741 DSKEEKTS
-751 NDSKE
+751 SE
-756 SDDS
+756 S

>member
-24 FFILVLRYSYL
+24 FFILAVRYSYL
-35 MISGQAA
+35 MISGHSA
-42 GEDLAYRA
+42 GEDLTYRA
-50 SEKYLRQTVA
+50 SEKYLRQSVA
-60 QPERG
+60 EPERG

-92 SKDSDKPRH
+92 SEGSDKPKH
-101 VKDKEKTAKELS
+101 VKDKEKTAKALS
-113 KILKMDEK
+113 KIIDMDEK
-121 DVLKRLKTKNAFQ
+121 DILSKLKTKKAFQ

-147 QKTDIEKLKLPG
+147 QKTQIEKLKLPG
-159 ITFETEKKRF
+159 LTFETEKKRF

-190 KLTGVYGAEKVF
+190 QLKGVAGAEKVF
-202 DSYLKG
+202 DSYLSGKKG
-208 KTGKNSYKQDIWGML
+208 ENSYKQDIWGML
-223 VPNSEDNIEAKNGDD
+223 VPNSENSIKAKNGDD

-252 NALDKMVDRY
+252 NALNEMDDRY
-262 EPEDLFAV
+262 KPKDLFAV

-291 TKEDFGKKWANDL
+291 TKKDFGKKWANDL

-330 PNKKFKTG
+330 PKKKFKSG

-375 QDLVGA
+375 QDLVGE
-381 DKAKTYYEKFG
+381 DKAKAYYEKFG
-392 FGKKTGSLFD
+392 FGKKTGGLFD

-413 ELQRKTSSFGQST
+413 ELQRKTSAFGQST
-426 TVTPIQM
+426 TVTPVQM

-444 NMLQPYYV
+444 NMLEPYYV
-452 QSIKNQQTKETIKEG
+452 KSIQNKENNETN
-467 KKKVVGNPISK
+467 KKGDKKIVGNPISK

-485 TELDKVVN
+485 DELDKVVN
-493 SKDSNATNYKI
+493 SKESHATNYQI

-522 GGGYVDGANPYFVS
+522 NGGYVNGANPYFVS

-554 SLAKKRDLEA
+554 SLAQKRDLEA

-579 TLKYLDVEESEG
+579 TLKYLDVEETEG
-591 KEKND
+591 KTKD
-596 SSKVPDVV
+596 KSSEVPDVV
-604 NMETKKATDIV
+604 NMSIQKATDAI
-615 KGKKLEPV
+615 KGKKLEPI
-623 VIGNGEKII
+623 VIGNGQKVK
-632 KQLPLKDK
+632 KQLPLKGK
-640 SVQDKERVLLVT
+640 NVQDKERILLVT
-652 DGELTM
+652 DGEMTM
-658 PNTEKWTKRDILK
+658 PDTQTWTKRDLLK
-671 LQEATGIKAETE
+671 LQEATGIDVETE
-683 GSGYVKEQSV
+683 GSGYVSEQSI
-693 DENQKI
+693 EGNQTI
-699 KSGTEVKFTL
+699 KAGTKVKFTL

-714 NGDDSIGQVPEEDT
+714 NGDDSIGQVPEEDA
-728 SEKDKEDKEKDKK
+728 SKDTKESKD
-741 DKKDKKEEKS
+741 
-751 NDSKE
+751 DSKE
-756 SDDS
+756 ETSSDS

>member
-10 KIGAVLLVSFFGLL
+10 KIGAVLLVSFFALL
-24 FFILVLRYSYL
+24 FFILAVRYSYL
-35 MISGQAA
+35 MISGHSA

-60 QPERG
+60 EPERG

-92 SKDSDKPRH
+92 SEGSDKPRH
-101 VKDKEKTAKELS
+101 VKDKKKTAKALA
-113 KILKMDEK
+113 KILDMDEDDILDK
-121 DVLKRLKTKNAFQ
+121 LKTKNAFQ

-147 QKTDIEKLKLPG
+147 QKTQIEKLKLPG
-159 ITFETEKKRF
+159 LTFETEKKRF

-184 KDQETN
+184 KDPDTN
-190 KLTGVYGAEKVF
+190 KLKGVSGAEKVF

-223 VPNSEDNIEAKNGDD
+223 VPNSEDSIKAQNGDD

-252 NALDKMVDRY
+252 NALDEMVDRY
-262 EPEDLFAV
+262 EPKDLFAV
-270 VMDAKS
+270 VMDAKT

-291 TKEDFGKKWANDL
+291 TKKDFGKKWANDL

-330 PNKKFKTG
+330 PNKKFKSG

-381 DKAKTYYEKFG
+381 DKAKAYYEKFG
-392 FGKKTGSLFD
+392 FGKKTGGLFD

-433 LQAETAILNQG
+433 LQAETAIINQG
-444 NMLQPYYV
+444 NMLEPYYV
-452 QSIKNQQTKETIKEG
+452 KSIQNKESNETIKKGE
-467 KKKVVGNPISK
+467 KKVVGNPISK
-478 DTAQKTM
+478 DTAKKTM

-493 SKDSNATNYKI
+493 SKESHATNYKI

-522 GGGYVDGANPYFVS
+522 NGGYVDGANPYFVS

-554 SLAKKRDLEA
+554 SLAQKRDLEA

-579 TLKYLDVEESEG
+579 TLKYLDVEETEG
-591 KEKND
+591 KAKTNESD
-596 SSKVPDVV
+596 VPDVV
-604 NMETKKATDIV
+604 NMSTQKATDAI
-615 KGKKLEPV
+615 KGKKLEPI
-623 VIGNGEKII
+623 VIGKGDKIK
-632 KQLPLKDK
+632 KQIPLKGK
-640 SVQDKERVLLVT
+640 NVQDKERILLVT
-652 DGELTM
+652 DGEMTM
-658 PNTEKWTKRDILK
+658 PDTENWTKRDLLK
-671 LQEATGIKAETE
+671 LQEATGIEVESE
-683 GSGYVKEQSV
+683 GSGYVSEQSV
-693 DENQKI
+693 SQNQTI
-699 KSGTEVKFTL
+699 KSGTKVKFTL

-714 NGDDSIGQVPEEDT
+714 NGDDSIGQVPDDEET
-728 SEKDKEDKEKDKK
+728 SKDESKNKDDKK
-741 DKKDKKEEKS
+741 DSKEEKTS
-751 NDSKE
+751 SE
-756 SDDS
+756 S

>member
-24 FFILVLRYSYL
+24 FFILAVRYSYL
-35 MISGQAA
+35 MISGHSA

-60 QPERG
+60 EPERG

-92 SKDSDKPRH
+92 SEGSDKPRH
-101 VKDKEKTAKELS
+101 VKDKKKTAKALA
-113 KILKMDEK
+113 KILDMDEDDILDK
-121 DVLKRLKTKNAFQ
+121 LKTKNAFQ

-147 QKTDIEKLKLPG
+147 QKTQIEKLKLPG
-159 ITFETEKKRF
+159 LTFETEKKRF

-184 KDQETN
+184 KDPDTN
-190 KLTGVYGAEKVF
+190 KLKGVSGAEKVF

-223 VPNSEDNIEAKNGDD
+223 VPNSEDSIKAQNGDD

-252 NALDKMVDRY
+252 NALDEMVDRY
-262 EPEDLFAV
+262 EPKDLFAV
-270 VMDAKS
+270 VMDAKT

-291 TKEDFGKKWANDL
+291 TKKDFGKKWANDL

-330 PNKKFKTG
+330 PNKKFKSG

-381 DKAKTYYEKFG
+381 DKAKAYYEKFG
-392 FGKKTGSLFD
+392 FGKKTGGLFD

-433 LQAETAILNQG
+433 LQAETAIINQG
-444 NMLQPYYV
+444 NMLEPYYV
-452 QSIKNQQTKETIKEG
+452 KSIQNKESNETIKKGE
-467 KKKVVGNPISK
+467 KKVVGNPISK
-478 DTAQKTM
+478 DTAKKTM

-493 SKDSNATNYKI
+493 SKESHATNYKI

-522 GGGYVDGANPYFVS
+522 NGGYVDGANPYFVS

-554 SLAKKRDLEA
+554 SLAQKRDLEA

-579 TLKYLDVEESEG
+579 TLKYLDVEETEG
-591 KEKND
+591 KAKTNETD
-596 SSKVPDVV
+596 VPDVV
-604 NMETKKATDIV
+604 NMSTQKATDAI
-615 KGKKLEPV
+615 KGKKLEPI
-623 VIGNGEKII
+623 VIGKGDKIK
-632 KQLPLKDK
+632 KQIPLKGK
-640 SVQDKERVLLVT
+640 NVQDKERVLLVT
-652 DGELTM
+652 DGEMTM
-658 PNTEKWTKRDILK
+658 PDTENWTKRDLLK
-671 LQEATGIKAETE
+671 LQEATGIEVESE
-683 GSGYVKEQSV
+683 GSGYVSEQSV
-693 DENQKI
+693 SQNQTI
-699 KSGTEVKFTL
+699 KSGTKVKFTL

-714 NGDDSIGQVPEEDT
+714 NGDDSIGQVPDDEET
-728 SEKDKEDKEKDKK
+728 SKDESKNKDDKK
-741 DKKDKKEEKS
+741 DSKEEKTS
-751 NDSKE
+751 SE
-756 SDDS
+756 S

>member
-24 FFILVLRYSYL
+24 FFILAVRYSYL
-35 MISGQAA
+35 MISGHSA
-42 GEDLAYRA
+42 GEDLTYRA
-50 SEKYLRQTVA
+50 SEKYLRQSVA
-60 QPERG
+60 EPERG

-92 SKDSDKPRH
+92 SEGSDKPKH
-101 VKDKEKTAKELS
+101 VKDKEKTAKALS
-113 KILKMDEK
+113 KIIDMDEK
-121 DVLKRLKTKNAFQ
+121 DILSKLKTKKAFQ

-147 QKTDIEKLKLPG
+147 QKTQIEKLKLPG
-159 ITFETEKKRF
+159 LTFETEKKRF

-190 KLTGVYGAEKVF
+190 QLKGVAGAEKVF
-202 DSYLKG
+202 DSYLSGKKG
-208 KTGKNSYKQDIWGML
+208 ENSYKQDIWGML
-223 VPNSEDNIEAKNGDD
+223 VPNSENSIKAKNGDD

-252 NALDKMVDRY
+252 NALNEMDDRY
-262 EPEDLFAV
+262 KPKDLFAV

-291 TKEDFGKKWANDL
+291 TKKDFGKKWANDL

-330 PNKKFKTG
+330 PKKKFESG

-375 QDLVGA
+375 QDLVGE
-381 DKAKTYYEKFG
+381 DKAKAYYEKFG
-392 FGKKTGSLFD
+392 FGKKTGGLFD

-413 ELQRKTSSFGQST
+413 ELQRKTSAFGQST
-426 TVTPIQM
+426 TVTPVQM

-444 NMLQPYYV
+444 NMLEPYYV
-452 QSIKNQQTKETIKEG
+452 KSIQNKENNETIKKG
-467 KKKVVGNPISK
+467 DKKIVGNPISK

-485 TELDKVVN
+485 DELDKVVN
-493 SKDSNATNYKI
+493 SKESHATNYQI

-522 GGGYVDGANPYFVS
+522 NGGYVNGANPYFVS

-554 SLAKKRDLEA
+554 SLAQKRDLEA

-579 TLKYLDVEESEG
+579 TLKYLDVEETEG
-591 KEKND
+591 KTKD
-596 SSKVPDVV
+596 KSSEVPDVV
-604 NMETKKATDIV
+604 NMSIQKATDAI
-615 KGKKLEPV
+615 KGKKLEPI
-623 VIGNGEKII
+623 VIGNGQKVK
-632 KQLPLKDK
+632 KQLPLKGK
-640 SVQDKERVLLVT
+640 NVQDKERILLVT
-652 DGELTM
+652 DGEMTM
-658 PNTEKWTKRDILK
+658 PDTQTWTKRDLLK
-671 LQEATGIKAETE
+671 LQEATGIDVETE
-683 GSGYVKEQSV
+683 GSGYVSEQSI
-693 DENQKI
+693 EGNQTI
-699 KSGTEVKFTL
+699 KAGTKVKFTL

-714 NGDDSIGQVPEEDT
+714 NGDDSIGQVPEEDA
-728 SEKDKEDKEKDKK
+728 SKDTKESKD
-741 DKKDKKEEKS
+741 
-751 NDSKE
+751 DSKE
-756 SDDS
+756 ETSSDS

>member
-24 FFILVLRYSYL
+24 FFILAVRYSYL
-35 MISGQAA
+35 MISGHSA

-60 QPERG
+60 EPERG

-73 VLAEDTD
+73 VLAENTD

-92 SKDSDKPRH
+92 SEGSDKPRH
-101 VKDKEKTAKELS
+101 VKDKKKTAKALA
-113 KILKMDEK
+113 KILDMDEDDILDK
-121 DVLKRLKTKNAFQ
+121 LKTKNAFQ

-147 QKTDIEKLKLPG
+147 QKTQIEKLKLPG
-159 ITFETEKKRF
+159 LTFETEKKRF

-184 KDQETN
+184 KDPDTN
-190 KLTGVYGAEKVF
+190 KLKGVSGAEKVF

-223 VPNSEDNIEAKNGDD
+223 VPNSEDSIKAQNGDD

-252 NALDKMVDRY
+252 NALDEMVDRY
-262 EPEDLFAV
+262 EPKDLFAV
-270 VMDAKS
+270 VMDAKT

-291 TKEDFGKKWANDL
+291 TKKDFGKKWANDL

-330 PNKKFKTG
+330 PNKKFKSG

-381 DKAKTYYEKFG
+381 DKAKAYYEKFG
-392 FGKKTGSLFD
+392 FGKKTGGLFD

-433 LQAETAILNQG
+433 LQAETAIINQG
-444 NMLQPYYV
+444 NMLEPYYV
-452 QSIKNQQTKETIKEG
+452 KSIQNKESNETIKKGE
-467 KKKVVGNPISK
+467 KKVVGNPISK
-478 DTAQKTM
+478 DTAKKTM

-493 SKDSNATNYKI
+493 SKESHATNYKI

-522 GGGYVDGANPYFVS
+522 NGGYVDGANPYFVS

-554 SLAKKRDLEA
+554 SLAQKRDLEA

-579 TLKYLDVEESEG
+579 TLKYLDVEETEG
-591 KEKND
+591 KAKTNESD
-596 SSKVPDVV
+596 VPDVV
-604 NMETKKATDIV
+604 NMSTQKATDAI
-615 KGKKLEPV
+615 KGKKLESI
-623 VIGNGEKII
+623 VIGKGDKIK
-632 KQLPLKDK
+632 KQIPLKGK
-640 SVQDKERVLLVT
+640 NVQDKERILLVT
-652 DGELTM
+652 DGEMTM
-658 PNTEKWTKRDILK
+658 PDTENWTKRDLLK
-671 LQEATGIKAETE
+671 LQEATGIEVESE
-683 GSGYVKEQSV
+683 GSGYVSEQSV
-693 DENQKI
+693 SQNQTI
-699 KSGTEVKFTL
+699 KSGTKVKFTL

-714 NGDDSIGQVPEEDT
+714 NGDDSIGQVPDDEET
-728 SEKDKEDKEKDKK
+728 SKDESKNKD
-741 DKKDKKEEKS
+741 DQQDSKEEKTS
-751 NDSKE
+751 SE
-756 SDDS
+756 S

>member
-24 FFILVLRYSYL
+24 FFILAVRYSYL
-35 MISGQAA
+35 MISGHSA

-60 QPERG
+60 EPERG

-92 SKDSDKPRH
+92 SEGSDKPRH
-101 VKDKEKTAKELS
+101 VKDKKKTAKALA
-113 KILKMDEK
+113 KILDMDEDDILDK
-121 DVLKRLKTKNAFQ
+121 LKTKNAFQ

-147 QKTDIEKLKLPG
+147 QKTQIEKLKLPG
-159 ITFETEKKRF
+159 LTFETEKKRF

-184 KDQETN
+184 KDPDTN
-190 KLTGVYGAEKVF
+190 KLKGVSGAEKVF

-223 VPNSEDNIEAKNGDD
+223 VPNSEDSIKAQNGDD

-252 NALDKMVDRY
+252 NALDEMVDRY
-262 EPEDLFAV
+262 EPKDLFAV
-270 VMDAKS
+270 VMDAKT

-291 TKEDFGKKWANDL
+291 TKKDFGKKWANDL

-330 PNKKFKTG
+330 PNKKFKSG

-381 DKAKTYYEKFG
+381 DKAKAYYEKFG
-392 FGKKTGSLFD
+392 FGKKTGGLFD

-433 LQAETAILNQG
+433 LQAETAIINQG
-444 NMLQPYYV
+444 NMLEPYYV
-452 QSIKNQQTKETIKEG
+452 KSIQNKESNETIKKGE
-467 KKKVVGNPISK
+467 KKVVGNPISK
-478 DTAQKTM
+478 DTAKKTM

-493 SKDSNATNYKI
+493 SKESHATNYKI

-522 GGGYVDGANPYFVS
+522 NGGYVDGANPYFVS

-554 SLAKKRDLEA
+554 SLAQKRDLEA

-579 TLKYLDVEESEG
+579 TLKYLDVEETEG
-591 KEKND
+591 KAKTNESD
-596 SSKVPDVV
+596 VPDVV
-604 NMETKKATDIV
+604 NMSTQKATDAI
-615 KGKKLEPV
+615 KGKKLEPI
-623 VIGNGEKII
+623 VIGKGDKIK
-632 KQLPLKDK
+632 KQIPLKGK
-640 SVQDKERVLLVT
+640 NVQDKERILLVT
-652 DGELTM
+652 DGEMTV
-658 PNTEKWTKRDILK
+658 PDTENWTKRDLLK
-671 LQEATGIKAETE
+671 LQEATGIEVESE
-683 GSGYVKEQSV
+683 GSGYVSEQSV
-693 DENQKI
+693 SQNQTI
-699 KSGTEVKFTL
+699 KSGTKVKFTL

-714 NGDDSIGQVPEEDT
+714 NGDDSIGQVPDDEET
-728 SEKDKEDKEKDKK
+728 SKDESKSKNDKK
-741 DKKDKKEEKS
+741 DSKEEKTS
-751 NDSKE
+751 SE
-756 SDDS
+756 S

>member
-24 FFILVLRYSYL
+24 FFILAVRYSYL
-35 MISGQAA
+35 MISGHSA

-60 QPERG
+60 EPERG

-92 SKDSDKPRH
+92 SEGSDKPRH
-101 VKDKEKTAKELS
+101 VKDKKKTAKALA
-113 KILKMDEK
+113 KILDMDEDDILDK
-121 DVLKRLKTKNAFQ
+121 LKTKNAFQ
-134 VEFGQKG
+134 VEFGQNG
-141 KDLTYK
+141 NDLTYK
-147 QKTDIEKLKLPG
+147 QKTQIEKLKLPG
-159 ITFETEKKRF
+159 LTFETEKKRF

-184 KDQETN
+184 KDPDTN
-190 KLTGVYGAEKVF
+190 KLKGLSGAEKVF

-223 VPNSEDNIEAKNGDD
+223 VPNSEDNIKAQNGDD
-238 VHLTLD
+238 VHLTID

-252 NALDKMVDRY
+252 NALDEMVERY
-262 EPEDLFAV
+262 EPKDLFAV
-270 VMDAKS
+270 VMDAKT

-291 TKEDFGKKWANDL
+291 TKKDFGKKWATDL

-330 PNKKFKTG
+330 PNKKFKSG

-381 DKAKTYYEKFG
+381 DKAKAYYEKFG
-392 FGKKTGSLFD
+392 FGKKTGGLFD

-433 LQAETAILNQG
+433 LQAETAIINQG
-444 NMLQPYYV
+444 NMLEPYYV
-452 QSIKNQQTKETIKEG
+452 KSIQNKESNETIKKGE
-467 KKKVVGNPISK
+467 KKVVGNPISK
-478 DTAQKTM
+478 DTAKKTM

-493 SKDSNATNYKI
+493 SKESHATNYKI

-522 GGGYVDGANPYFVS
+522 NGGYVDGANPYFVS

-554 SLAKKRDLEA
+554 SLAQKRDLEA

-579 TLKYLDVEESEG
+579 TLKYLDVEETEG
-591 KEKND
+591 KAKTNESD
-596 SSKVPDVV
+596 VPDVV
-604 NMETKKATDIV
+604 NMSTQKATDAI
-615 KGKKLEPV
+615 KGKKLEPI
-623 VIGNGEKII
+623 VIGKGDKIK
-632 KQLPLKDK
+632 KQIPLKGK
-640 SVQDKERVLLVT
+640 NVQDKERILLVT
-652 DGELTM
+652 DGDMTM
-658 PNTEKWTKRDILK
+658 PDTENWTKRDLLK
-671 LQEATGIKAETE
+671 LQEATGIEVESE
-683 GSGYVKEQSV
+683 GSGYVSEQSV
-693 DENQKI
+693 SQNQTI
-699 KSGTEVKFTL
+699 KSGTKVKFTL

-714 NGDDSIGQVPEEDT
+714 NGDDSIGQVPDDEETSKDESKSKDDT
-728 SEKDKEDKEKDKK
+728 KDS
-741 DKKDKKEEKS
+741 KEEKTS
-751 NDSKE
+751 SE
-756 SDDS
+756 S

>member
-24 FFILVLRYSYL
+24 FFILAVRYSYL
-35 MISGQAA
+35 MISGHSA

-60 QPERG
+60 EPERG

-92 SKDSDKPRH
+92 SEGSDKPRH
-101 VKDKEKTAKELS
+101 VKDKKKTAKALA
-113 KILKMDEK
+113 KILDMDEDDILDK
-121 DVLKRLKTKNAFQ
+121 LKTKNAFQ

-147 QKTDIEKLKLPG
+147 QKTQIEKLKLPG
-159 ITFETEKKRF
+159 LTFETEKKRF

-184 KDQETN
+184 KDPDTN
-190 KLTGVYGAEKVF
+190 KLKGVSGAEKVF

-223 VPNSEDNIEAKNGDD
+223 VPNSEDSIKAQNGDD

-252 NALDKMVDRY
+252 NALDEMVDRY
-262 EPEDLFAV
+262 EPKDLFAV
-270 VMDAKS
+270 VMDAKT

-291 TKEDFGKKWANDL
+291 TKKDFGKKWANDL

-330 PNKKFKTG
+330 PNKKFKSG

-381 DKAKTYYEKFG
+381 DKAKAYYEKFG
-392 FGKKTGSLFD
+392 FGKKTGGLFD

-433 LQAETAILNQG
+433 LQAETAIINQG
-444 NMLQPYYV
+444 NMLEPYYV
-452 QSIKNQQTKETIKEG
+452 KSIQNKESNETIKKGE
-467 KKKVVGNPISK
+467 KKVVGNPISK
-478 DTAQKTM
+478 DTAKKTM

-493 SKDSNATNYKI
+493 SKESHATNYKI

-522 GGGYVDGANPYFVS
+522 NGGYVDGANPYFVS

-554 SLAKKRDLEA
+554 SLAQKRDLEA

-579 TLKYLDVEESEG
+579 TLKYLDVEETEG
-591 KEKND
+591 KAKTNESD
-596 SSKVPDVV
+596 VPDVV
-604 NMETKKATDIV
+604 NMSTQKATDAI
-615 KGKKLEPV
+615 KGKKLEPI
-623 VIGNGEKII
+623 VIGKGDKIK
-632 KQLPLKDK
+632 KQIPLKGK
-640 SVQDKERVLLVT
+640 NVQDKERILLVT
-652 DGELTM
+652 DGEMTM
-658 PNTEKWTKRDILK
+658 PDTENWTKRDLLK
-671 LQEATGIKAETE
+671 LQEATGIEVESE
-683 GSGYVKEQSV
+683 GSGYVSEQSV
-693 DENQKI
+693 SQNQTI
-699 KSGTEVKFTL
+699 KSGTKVKFTL

-714 NGDDSIGQVPEEDT
+714 NGDDSIGQVSDDEET
-728 SEKDKEDKEKDKK
+728 SKDESKSKNDKK
-741 DKKDKKEEKS
+741 DSKEEKTS
-751 NDSKE
+751 SE
-756 SDDS
+756 S

>member
-24 FFILVLRYSYL
+24 FFILAVRYSYL
-35 MISGQAA
+35 MISGHSA
-42 GEDLAYRA
+42 GEDLTYRA
-50 SEKYLRQTVA
+50 SEKYLRQSVA
-60 QPERG
+60 EPERG

-92 SKDSDKPRH
+92 SEGSDKPKH
-101 VKDKEKTAKELS
+101 VKDKEKTAKALS
-113 KILKMDEK
+113 KIIDMDEK
-121 DVLKRLKTKNAFQ
+121 DILSKLKTKKAFQ

-147 QKTDIEKLKLPG
+147 QKTQIEKLKLPG
-159 ITFETEKKRF
+159 LTFETEKKRF

-190 KLTGVYGAEKVF
+190 QLKGVAGAEKVF
-202 DSYLKG
+202 DSYLSGKKG
-208 KTGKNSYKQDIWGML
+208 ENSYKQDIWGML
-223 VPNSEDNIEAKNGDD
+223 VPNSENSIKAKNGDD

-252 NALDKMVDRY
+252 NALNEMDDRY
-262 EPEDLFAV
+262 KPKDLFAV

-291 TKEDFGKKWANDL
+291 TKKDFGKKWANDL

-330 PNKKFKTG
+330 PKKKFKSG

-375 QDLVGA
+375 QDLVGE
-381 DKAKTYYEKFG
+381 DKAKAYYEKFG
-392 FGKKTGSLFD
+392 FGKKTGGLFD

-413 ELQRKTSSFGQST
+413 ELQRKTSAFGQST
-426 TVTPIQM
+426 TVTPVQM

-444 NMLQPYYV
+444 NMLEPYYV
-452 QSIKNQQTKETIKEG
+452 KSIQNKENNETIKKG
-467 KKKVVGNPISK
+467 DKKIVGNPISK

-485 TELDKVVN
+485 DELDKVVN
-493 SKDSNATNYKI
+493 SKESHATNYQI

-522 GGGYVDGANPYFVS
+522 NGGYVNGANPYFVS

-554 SLAKKRDLEA
+554 SLAQKRDLEA

-579 TLKYLDVEESEG
+579 TLKYLDVEETEG
-591 KEKND
+591 KTKD
-596 SSKVPDVV
+596 KSSEVPDVV
-604 NMETKKATDIV
+604 NMSIQKATDAI
-615 KGKKLEPV
+615 KGKKLEPI
-623 VIGNGEKII
+623 VIGNGQKVK
-632 KQLPLKDK
+632 KQLPLKGK
-640 SVQDKERVLLVT
+640 NVQDKERILLVT
-652 DGELTM
+652 DGEMTM
-658 PNTEKWTKRDILK
+658 PDTQTWTKRDLLK
-671 LQEATGIKAETE
+671 LQEATGIDVETE
-683 GSGYVKEQSV
+683 GSGYVSEQSI
-693 DENQKI
+693 EGNQTI
-699 KSGTEVKFTL
+699 KAGTKVKFTL

-714 NGDDSIGQVPEEDT
+714 NGDDSIGQVPEEDA
-728 SEKDKEDKEKDKK
+728 SKDTKESKD
-741 DKKDKKEEKS
+741 
-751 NDSKE
+751 DSKE
-756 SDDS
+756 ETSSDS

>member
-24 FFILVLRYSYL
+24 FFILAVRYSYL
-35 MISGQAA
+35 MISGHSA

-60 QPERG
+60 EPERG

-92 SKDSDKPRH
+92 SEGSDKPRH
-101 VKDKEKTAKELS
+101 VKDKKKTAKALS
-113 KILKMDEK
+113 KILDMDEDDILDK
-121 DVLKRLKTKNAFQ
+121 LKTKNAFQ

-147 QKTDIEKLKLPG
+147 QKTQIEKLKLPG
-159 ITFETEKKRF
+159 LTFETEKKRF

-184 KDQETN
+184 KDPDTN
-190 KLTGVYGAEKVF
+190 KLKGVSGAEKVF

-223 VPNSEDNIEAKNGDD
+223 VPNSEDSIKAQNGDD

-252 NALDKMVDRY
+252 NALDEMVDRY
-262 EPEDLFAV
+262 KPKDLFAV
-270 VMDAKS
+270 VMDAKT

-291 TKEDFGKKWANDL
+291 TKKDFGKKWANDL

-330 PNKKFKTG
+330 PNKKFKSG

-381 DKAKTYYEKFG
+381 DKAKAYYEKFG
-392 FGKKTGSLFD
+392 FGKKTGGLFD

-433 LQAETAILNQG
+433 LQAETAIINQG
-444 NMLQPYYV
+444 NMLEPYYV
-452 QSIKNQQTKETIKEG
+452 KSIQNKESNETIKKGE
-467 KKKVVGNPISK
+467 KKVVGNPISK
-478 DTAQKTM
+478 DTAKKTM

-493 SKDSNATNYKI
+493 SKESHATNYKI

-522 GGGYVDGANPYFVS
+522 NGGYVDGANPYFVS

-554 SLAKKRDLEA
+554 SLAQKRDLEA

-579 TLKYLDVEESEG
+579 TLKYLDVEETEG
-591 KEKND
+591 KAKTNESD
-596 SSKVPDVV
+596 VPDVV
-604 NMETKKATDIV
+604 NMSTQKATDAI
-615 KGKKLEPV
+615 KGKKLEPI
-623 VIGNGEKII
+623 VIGKGDKIK
-632 KQLPLKDK
+632 KQIPLKGK
-640 SVQDKERVLLVT
+640 NVQDKERILLVT
-652 DGELTM
+652 DGEMTM
-658 PNTEKWTKRDILK
+658 PDTENWTKRDLLK
-671 LQEATGIKAETE
+671 LQEATGIEVESE
-683 GSGYVKEQSV
+683 GSGYVSEQSV
-693 DENQKI
+693 SQNQTI
-699 KSGTEVKFTL
+699 KSGTKVKFTL

-714 NGDDSIGQVPEEDT
+714 NGDDSIGQVPDDEET
-728 SEKDKEDKEKDKK
+728 SKDESKSKNDKK
-741 DKKDKKEEKS
+741 DSKEEKTS
-751 NDSKE
+751 SE
-756 SDDS
+756 S

>member
-10 KIGAVLLVSFFGLL
+10 KIGAVILVSFFGLL
-24 FFILVLRYSYL
+24 FFILAVRYSYL
-35 MISGQAA
+35 MISGHSA

-60 QPERG
+60 EPERG

-92 SKDSDKPRH
+92 SEGSDKPRH
-101 VKDKEKTAKELS
+101 VKDKKKTAKALAKILDMDEDDILS
-113 KILKMDEK
+113 K
-121 DVLKRLKTKNAFQ
+121 LKTKNAFQ

-147 QKTDIEKLKLPG
+147 QKTQIEKLKLPG
-159 ITFETEKKRF
+159 LTFETEKKRF

-184 KDQETN
+184 KDPDTN
-190 KLTGVYGAEKVF
+190 KLKGVSGAEKVF

-223 VPNSEDNIEAKNGDD
+223 VPNSEDSIKAQNGDD

-252 NALDKMVDRY
+252 NALDEMVDRY
-262 EPEDLFAV
+262 EPKDLFAV
-270 VMDAKS
+270 VMDAKT

-291 TKEDFGKKWANDL
+291 TKKDFGKKWANDL

-330 PNKKFKTG
+330 PNKKFKSG

-381 DKAKTYYEKFG
+381 DKAKAYYEKFG
-392 FGKKTGSLFD
+392 FGKKTGGLFD

-426 TVTPIQM
+426 TVTPVQM

-444 NMLQPYYV
+444 NMLEPYYV
-452 QSIKNQQTKETIKEG
+452 KSIQNKESNETIKKGE
-467 KKKVVGNPISK
+467 KKVVGNPISK
-478 DTAQKTM
+478 DTAKKTM

-493 SKDSNATNYKI
+493 SKESHATNYKI

-522 GGGYVDGANPYFVS
+522 NGGYVDGANPYFVS

-554 SLAKKRDLEA
+554 SLAQKRDLEA

-579 TLKYLDVEESEG
+579 TLKYLDVEETEG
-591 KEKND
+591 KAKTNA
-596 SSKVPDVV
+596 SNVPDVV
-604 NMETKKATDIV
+604 NMSTQKATDAI
-615 KGKKLEPV
+615 KGKKLEPI
-623 VIGNGEKII
+623 VIGKGDKIK
-632 KQLPLKDK
+632 KQIPLKGK
-640 SVQDKERVLLVT
+640 NVQDKERILLVT
-652 DGELTM
+652 DGEMTM
-658 PNTEKWTKRDILK
+658 PDTENWTKRDLLK
-671 LQEATGIKAETE
+671 LQEATGIEVESE
-683 GSGYVKEQSV
+683 GSGYVSEQSV
-693 DENQKI
+693 SQNQTI
-699 KSGTEVKFTL
+699 KSGTKVKFTL

-714 NGDDSIGQVPEEDT
+714 NGDDSIGQVPDDEET
-728 SEKDKEDKEKDKK
+728 SKDESKSKDDKK
-741 DKKDKKEEKS
+741 DSKEEKTS
-751 NDSKE
+751 SE
-756 SDDS
+756 S

>member
-24 FFILVLRYSYL
+24 FFILAVRYSYL
-35 MISGQAA
+35 MISGHSA

-60 QPERG
+60 EPERG

-92 SKDSDKPRH
+92 SEGSDKPRH
-101 VKDKEKTAKELS
+101 VKDKKKTAKALA
-113 KILKMDEK
+113 KILDMDEDDILDK
-121 DVLKRLKTKNAFQ
+121 LKTKNAFQ

-147 QKTDIEKLKLPG
+147 QKTQIEKLKLPG
-159 ITFETEKKRF
+159 LTFETEKKRF

-184 KDQETN
+184 KDPDTN
-190 KLTGVYGAEKVF
+190 KLKGVSGAEKVF

-223 VPNSEDNIEAKNGDD
+223 VPNSEDSIKAQNGDD

-252 NALDKMVDRY
+252 NALDEMVDRY
-262 EPEDLFAV
+262 EPKDLFAV
-270 VMDAKS
+270 VMDAKT

-291 TKEDFGKKWANDL
+291 TKKDFGKKWANDL

-330 PNKKFKTG
+330 PNKKFKSG

-381 DKAKTYYEKFG
+381 DKAKAYYEKFG
-392 FGKKTGSLFD
+392 FGKKTGGLFD

-433 LQAETAILNQG
+433 LQAETAIINQG
-444 NMLQPYYV
+444 NMLEPYYV
-452 QSIKNQQTKETIKEG
+452 KSIQNKESNETIKKGE
-467 KKKVVGNPISK
+467 KKVVGNPISK
-478 DTAQKTM
+478 DTAKKTM

-493 SKDSNATNYKI
+493 SKESHATNYKI

-522 GGGYVDGANPYFVS
+522 NGGYVDGANPYFVS

-554 SLAKKRDLEA
+554 SLAQKRDLEA

-579 TLKYLDVEESEG
+579 TLKYLDVEETEG
-591 KEKND
+591 KAKTNESD
-596 SSKVPDVV
+596 VPDVV
-604 NMETKKATDIV
+604 NMNTQKATDAI
-615 KGKKLEPV
+615 KGKKLEPI
-623 VIGNGEKII
+623 VIGKGDKIK
-632 KQLPLKDK
+632 KQIPLKGK
-640 SVQDKERVLLVT
+640 NVQDKERILLVT
-652 DGELTM
+652 DGEMTM
-658 PNTEKWTKRDILK
+658 PDTENWTKRDLLK
-671 LQEATGIKAETE
+671 LQEATGIEVESE
-683 GSGYVKEQSV
+683 GSGYVSEQSV
-693 DENQKI
+693 SQNQTI
-699 KSGTEVKFTL
+699 KSGTKVKFTL

-714 NGDDSIGQVPEEDT
+714 NGDDSIGQVPDDEET
-728 SEKDKEDKEKDKK
+728 SKEESKSKDDKK
-741 DKKDKKEEKS
+741 DSKEEKTS
-751 NDSKE
+751 SE
-756 SDDS
+756 S

>member
-24 FFILVLRYSYL
+24 FFILAVRYSYL
-35 MISGQAA
+35 MISGHSA
-42 GEDLAYRA
+42 GEDLTYRA
-50 SEKYLRQTVA
+50 SEKYLRQSVA
-60 QPERG
+60 EPERG

-92 SKDSDKPRH
+92 SEGSDKPKH
-101 VKDKEKTAKELS
+101 VKDKEKTAKALS
-113 KILKMDEK
+113 KIIDMDEK
-121 DVLKRLKTKNAFQ
+121 DILSKLKTKKAFQ

-147 QKTDIEKLKLPG
+147 QKTQIEKLKLPG
-159 ITFETEKKRF
+159 LTFETEKKRF

-190 KLTGVYGAEKVF
+190 QLKGVAGAEKVF
-202 DSYLKG
+202 DSYLSGKKG
-208 KTGKNSYKQDIWGML
+208 ENSYKQDIWGML
-223 VPNSEDNIEAKNGDD
+223 VPNSENSIKAKNGDD

-252 NALDKMVDRY
+252 NALNEMDDRY
-262 EPEDLFAV
+262 KPKDLFAV

-291 TKEDFGKKWANDL
+291 TKKDFGKKWANDL

-330 PNKKFKTG
+330 PKKKFESG

-375 QDLVGA
+375 QDLVGE
-381 DKAKTYYEKFG
+381 DKAKAYYEKFG
-392 FGKKTGSLFD
+392 FGKKTGGLFD

-413 ELQRKTSSFGQST
+413 ELQRKTSAFGQST
-426 TVTPIQM
+426 TVTPVQM

-444 NMLQPYYV
+444 NMLEPYYV
-452 QSIKNQQTKETIKEG
+452 KSIQNKENNETIKKG
-467 KKKVVGNPISK
+467 DKKIVGNPISK

-485 TELDKVVN
+485 DELDKVVN
-493 SKDSNATNYKI
+493 SKESHATNYQI

-522 GGGYVDGANPYFVS
+522 NGGYVNGANPYFVS

-554 SLAKKRDLEA
+554 SLAQKRDLEA

-579 TLKYLDVEESEG
+579 TLKYLDVEETEG
-591 KEKND
+591 KTKD
-596 SSKVPDVV
+596 KSSEVPDVV
-604 NMETKKATDIV
+604 NMSIQKATDAI
-615 KGKKLEPV
+615 KGKKLEPI
-623 VIGNGEKII
+623 VIGNGQKVK
-632 KQLPLKDK
+632 KQLPLKGK
-640 SVQDKERVLLVT
+640 NVQDKERILLVT
-652 DGELTM
+652 DGEMTM
-658 PNTEKWTKRDILK
+658 PDTQTWTKRDLLK
-671 LQEATGIKAETE
+671 LQEATGIDVETE
-683 GSGYVKEQSV
+683 GSGYVSEQSI
-693 DENQKI
+693 EGNQTI
-699 KSGTEVKFTL
+699 KAGTKVKFTL

-714 NGDDSIGQVPEEDT
+714 NGDDSIGQVPEEDA
-728 SEKDKEDKEKDKK
+728 SKDIKESKD
-741 DKKDKKEEKS
+741 
-751 NDSKE
+751 DSKE
-756 SDDS
+756 ETSSDS

>member
-24 FFILVLRYSYL
+24 FFILALRYSYL
-35 MISGQAA
+35 MISGHSA

-50 SEKYLRQTVA
+50 SEKYLRQSVA
-60 QPERG
+60 EPERG

-92 SKDSDKPRH
+92 SKDSDKPLH
-101 VKDKEKTAKELS
+101 VKDKKKTAKELS
-113 KILKMDEK
+113 KIINMDEK
-121 DVLKRLKTKNAFQ
+121 DILKKLETKKAFQ

-147 QKTDIEKLKLPG
+147 QKTQIEKLKLPG
-159 ITFETEKKRF
+159 LTFETEKKRF

-184 KDQETN
+184 KDHETN
-190 KLTGVYGAEKVF
+190 KLKGVSGAEKVF
-202 DSYLKG
+202 DSYLSG

-223 VPNSEDNIEAKNGDD
+223 VPNSEDSIKAKNGDD

-252 NALDKMVDRY
+252 NSLDEMVDRY
-262 EPEDLFAV
+262 KPKDLFAV
-270 VMDAKS
+270 VMDAKT

-325 EGKFE
+325 EGKFD
-330 PNKKFKTG
+330 PKKKFKSG
-338 HREIDGFKIYDWNDD
+338 NREIDGFKIYDWNDD

-375 QDLVGA
+375 QDLVGE
-381 DKAKTYYEKFG
+381 DKSKAYYEKFG
-392 FGKKTGSLFD
+392 FGKKTGGLFD
-402 SEAPGNIAFDN
+402 SEAPGHIAFDN
-413 ELQRKTSSFGQST
+413 ELQRKTSAFGQST
-426 TVTPIQM
+426 TVTPVQM

-444 NMLQPYYV
+444 NMLEPYYV
-452 QSIKNQQTKETIKEG
+452 KSIENREENKTIKKGE
-467 KKKVVGNPISK
+467 KKVVGNPVSK

-485 TELDKVVN
+485 DELDKVVN
-493 SKDSNATNYKI
+493 SKESHATNYQI

-554 SLAKKRDLEA
+554 SLAQKRDLEA

-579 TLKYLDVEESEG
+579 TLKYLDVEETEG
-591 KEKND
+591 KAKNN
-596 SSKVPDVV
+596 SSEVPDVV
-604 NMETKKATDIV
+604 NMNVQKATDAI
-615 KGKKLEPV
+615 KGKKLDPIL
-623 VIGNGEKII
+623 IGKGDKVK
-632 KQLPLKDK
+632 KQLPLKGK
-640 SVQDKERVLLVT
+640 NVQDKERILLVT
-652 DGELTM
+652 DGEMTM
-658 PNTEKWTKRDILK
+658 PNTENWTKRDLLK
-671 LQEATGIKAETE
+671 LQEATGIDVETE
-683 GSGYVKEQSV
+683 GSGYVSEQSI
-693 DENQKI
+693 DENQTI
-699 KSGTEVKFTL
+699 KAGTKVTFTL

-714 NGDDSIGQVPEEDT
+714 NGDNSIGQVPEEET
-728 SEKDKEDKEKDKK
+728 PKDKNKD
-741 DKKDKKEEKS
+741 
-751 NDSKE
+751 NGN
-756 SDDS
+756 

>member
-24 FFILVLRYSYL
+24 FFILAVRYSYL
-35 MISGQAA
+35 MISGHSA

-60 QPERG
+60 EPERG

-92 SKDSDKPRH
+92 SEGSDKPRH
-101 VKDKEKTAKELS
+101 VKDKKKTAKALA
-113 KILKMDEK
+113 KILDMDEDDILDK
-121 DVLKRLKTKNAFQ
+121 LKTKNAFQ

-147 QKTDIEKLKLPG
+147 QKTQIEKLKLPG
-159 ITFETEKKRF
+159 LTFETEKKRF

-184 KDQETN
+184 KDPDTN
-190 KLTGVYGAEKVF
+190 KLKGVSGAEKVF

-223 VPNSEDNIEAKNGDD
+223 VPNSEDSIKAQNGDA

-252 NALDKMVDRY
+252 NALDEMVDRY
-262 EPEDLFAV
+262 EPKDLFAV
-270 VMDAKS
+270 VMDAKT

-291 TKEDFGKKWANDL
+291 TKKDFGKKWANDL

-330 PNKKFKTG
+330 PNKKFKSG

-381 DKAKTYYEKFG
+381 DKAKAYYEKFG
-392 FGKKTGSLFD
+392 FGKKTGGLFD

-433 LQAETAILNQG
+433 LQAETAIINQG
-444 NMLQPYYV
+444 NMLEPYYV
-452 QSIKNQQTKETIKEG
+452 KSIQNKESNETIKKGE
-467 KKKVVGNPISK
+467 KKVVGNPISK
-478 DTAQKTM
+478 DTAKKTM

-493 SKDSNATNYKI
+493 SKESHATNYKI

-522 GGGYVDGANPYFVS
+522 NGGYVDGANPYFVS

-554 SLAKKRDLEA
+554 SLAQKRDLEA

-579 TLKYLDVEESEG
+579 TLKYLDVEETEG
-591 KEKND
+591 KAKTNESD
-596 SSKVPDVV
+596 VPDVV
-604 NMETKKATDIV
+604 NMSTQKATDAI
-615 KGKKLEPV
+615 KGKKLEPI
-623 VIGNGEKII
+623 VIGKGDKIK
-632 KQLPLKDK
+632 KQIPLKGRN
-640 SVQDKERVLLVT
+640 VQDKERILLVT
-652 DGELTM
+652 DGEMTM
-658 PNTEKWTKRDILK
+658 PDTENWTKRDLLK
-671 LQEATGIKAETE
+671 LQEATGIEVESE
-683 GSGYVKEQSV
+683 GSGYVSEQSV
-693 DENQKI
+693 SQNQTI
-699 KSGTEVKFTL
+699 KSGTKVKFTL

-714 NGDDSIGQVPEEDT
+714 NGDDSIGQVPDDEET
-728 SEKDKEDKEKDKK
+728 SKDESKNKDDKK
-741 DKKDKKEEKS
+741 DSKEEKTS
-751 NDSKE
+751 SE
-756 SDDS
+756 S

>member
-24 FFILVLRYSYL
+24 FFILALRYSYL
-35 MISGQAA
+35 MISGHSA

-50 SEKYLRQTVA
+50 SEKYLRQSVA
-60 QPERG
+60 EPERG

-92 SKDSDKPRH
+92 SKDSDKPLH
-101 VKDKEKTAKELS
+101 VKDKKKTAKELS
-113 KILKMDEK
+113 KIIDMDEK
-121 DVLKRLKTKNAFQ
+121 DILKKLETKKAFQ

-147 QKTDIEKLKLPG
+147 QKTQIEKLKLPG
-159 ITFETEKKRF
+159 LTFETEKKRF

-184 KDQETN
+184 KDHETN
-190 KLTGVYGAEKVF
+190 KLKGVSGAEKVF
-202 DSYLKG
+202 DSYLSG

-223 VPNSEDNIEAKNGDD
+223 VPNSEDSIKAKNGDD

-252 NALDKMVDRY
+252 NSLDEMVDRY
-262 EPEDLFAV
+262 KPKDLFAV
-270 VMDAKS
+270 VMDAKT

-325 EGKFE
+325 EGKFD
-330 PNKKFKTG
+330 PKKKFKSG
-338 HREIDGFKIYDWNDD
+338 NREIDGFKIYDWNDD

-375 QDLVGA
+375 QDLVGE
-381 DKAKTYYEKFG
+381 DKSKAYYEKFG
-392 FGKKTGSLFD
+392 FGKKTGGLFD
-402 SEAPGNIAFDN
+402 SEAPGHIAFDN
-413 ELQRKTSSFGQST
+413 ELQRKTSAFGQST
-426 TVTPIQM
+426 TVTPVQM

-444 NMLQPYYV
+444 NMLEPYYV
-452 QSIKNQQTKETIKEG
+452 KSIENREENKTIKKGE
-467 KKKVVGNPISK
+467 KKVVGNPVSK

-485 TELDKVVN
+485 DELDKVVN
-493 SKDSNATNYKI
+493 SKESHATNYQI

-554 SLAKKRDLEA
+554 SLAQKRDLEA

-579 TLKYLDVEESEG
+579 TLKYLDVEETEG
-591 KEKND
+591 KAKNN
-596 SSKVPDVV
+596 SSEVPDVV
-604 NMETKKATDIV
+604 NMNVQKATDAI
-615 KGKKLEPV
+615 KGKKLDPIL
-623 VIGNGEKII
+623 IGKGDKVK
-632 KQLPLKDK
+632 KQLPLKGK
-640 SVQDKERVLLVT
+640 NVQDKERILLVT
-652 DGELTM
+652 DGEMTM
-658 PNTEKWTKRDILK
+658 PNTENWTKRDLLK
-671 LQEATGIKAETE
+671 LQEATGIDVETE
-683 GSGYVKEQSV
+683 GSGYVSEQSI
-693 DENQKI
+693 DENQTI
-699 KSGTEVKFTL
+699 KAGTKVTFTL

-714 NGDDSIGQVPEEDT
+714 NGDNSIGQVPEEDT
-728 SEKDKEDKEKDKK
+728 SKDKNKD
-741 DKKDKKEEKS
+741 
-751 NDSKE
+751 NDN
-756 SDDS
+756 

>member
-24 FFILVLRYSYL
+24 FFILAVRYSYL
-35 MISGQAA
+35 MISGHSA

-60 QPERG
+60 EPERG

-92 SKDSDKPRH
+92 SEGSDKPRH
-101 VKDKEKTAKELS
+101 VKDKKKTAKALS
-113 KILKMDEK
+113 KILDMDEDDILDK
-121 DVLKRLKTKNAFQ
+121 LKTKNAFQ

-147 QKTDIEKLKLPG
+147 QKTQIEKLKLPG
-159 ITFETEKKRF
+159 LTFETEKKRF

-184 KDQETN
+184 KDPDTN
-190 KLTGVYGAEKVF
+190 KLKGVSGAEKVF

-223 VPNSEDNIEAKNGDD
+223 VPNSEDSIKAQNGDD

-252 NALDKMVDRY
+252 NALDEMVDRY
-262 EPEDLFAV
+262 EPKDLFAV
-270 VMDAKS
+270 VMDAKT

-291 TKEDFGKKWANDL
+291 TKKDFGKKWANDL

-330 PNKKFKTG
+330 PNKKFKSG

-381 DKAKTYYEKFG
+381 DKAKAYYEKFG
-392 FGKKTGSLFD
+392 FGKKTGGLFD

-433 LQAETAILNQG
+433 LQAETAIINQG
-444 NMLQPYYV
+444 NMLEPYYV
-452 QSIKNQQTKETIKEG
+452 KSIQNKESNETIKKGE
-467 KKKVVGNPISK
+467 KKVVGNPISK
-478 DTAQKTM
+478 DTAKKTM

-493 SKDSNATNYKI
+493 SKESHATNYKI

-522 GGGYVDGANPYFVS
+522 NGGYVDGANPYFVS

-554 SLAKKRDLEA
+554 SLAQKRDLEA

-579 TLKYLDVEESEG
+579 TLKYLDVEETEG
-591 KEKND
+591 KAKTNESD
-596 SSKVPDVV
+596 VPDVV
-604 NMETKKATDIV
+604 NMSTQKATDAI
-615 KGKKLEPV
+615 KGKKLEPI
-623 VIGNGEKII
+623 VIGKGDKIK
-632 KQLPLKDK
+632 KQIPLKGK
-640 SVQDKERVLLVT
+640 NVQDKERILLVT
-652 DGELTM
+652 DGEMTM
-658 PNTEKWTKRDILK
+658 PDTENWTKRDLLK
-671 LQEATGIKAETE
+671 LQEATGIEVESE
-683 GSGYVKEQSV
+683 GSGYVSEQSV
-693 DENQKI
+693 SQNQTI
-699 KSGTEVKFTL
+699 KSGTKVKFTL

-714 NGDDSIGQVPEEDT
+714 NGDDSIGQVPDDEET
-728 SEKDKEDKEKDKK
+728 SKEESKSKDDKK
-741 DKKDKKEEKS
+741 DSKEEKTS
-751 NDSKE
+751 SE
-756 SDDS
+756 S

>member
-24 FFILVLRYSYL
+24 FFILAVRYSYL
-35 MISGQAA
+35 MISGHSA

-60 QPERG
+60 EPERG

-92 SKDSDKPRH
+92 SEGSDKPRH
-101 VKDKEKTAKELS
+101 VKDKKKTAKALA
-113 KILKMDEK
+113 KILDMDEDDILDK
-121 DVLKRLKTKNAFQ
+121 LKTKNAFQ

-147 QKTDIEKLKLPG
+147 QKTQIEKLKLPG
-159 ITFETEKKRF
+159 LTFETEKKRF

-184 KDQETN
+184 KDPDTN
-190 KLTGVYGAEKVF
+190 KLKGVSGAEKVF

-223 VPNSEDNIEAKNGDD
+223 VPNSEDNIKAQNGDD
-238 VHLTLD
+238 VHLTID

-252 NALDKMVDRY
+252 NALDEMVDRY
-262 EPEDLFAV
+262 EPKDLFAV
-270 VMDAKS
+270 VMDAKT

-291 TKEDFGKKWANDL
+291 TKKDFGKKWATDL

-330 PNKKFKTG
+330 PNKKFKSG

-381 DKAKTYYEKFG
+381 DKAKAYYEKFG
-392 FGKKTGSLFD
+392 FGKKTGGLFD

-444 NMLQPYYV
+444 NMLEPYYV
-452 QSIKNQQTKETIKEG
+452 KSIQNKESNETIKKGE
-467 KKKVVGNPISK
+467 KKVVGNPISK
-478 DTAQKTM
+478 DTAKKTM

-493 SKDSNATNYKI
+493 SKESHATNYKI

-522 GGGYVDGANPYFVS
+522 NGGYVDGANPYFVS

-554 SLAKKRDLEA
+554 SLAQKRDLEA

-579 TLKYLDVEESEG
+579 TLKYLDVEETEG
-591 KEKND
+591 KAKTNESD
-596 SSKVPDVV
+596 VPDVV
-604 NMETKKATDIV
+604 NMSTQKATDAI

-623 VIGNGEKII
+623 VIGKGDKIK
-632 KQLPLKDK
+632 KQIPLKGK
-640 SVQDKERVLLVT
+640 NVQDKERILLVT
-652 DGELTM
+652 DGEMTM
-658 PNTEKWTKRDILK
+658 PDTENWTKRDLLK
-671 LQEATGIKAETE
+671 LQEATGIEVESE
-683 GSGYVKEQSV
+683 GSGYVSEQSV
-693 DENQKI
+693 SQNQTI
-699 KSGTEVKFTL
+699 KSGTKVKFTL
-709 SNNHP
+709 SSNHP
-714 NGDDSIGQVPEEDT
+714 NGDDSIGQVPDDEET
-728 SEKDKEDKEKDKK
+728 SKDESKSKDDKK
-741 DKKDKKEEKS
+741 DSKEEKTS
-751 NDSKE
+751 SE
-756 SDDS
+756 S

>member
-24 FFILVLRYSYL
+24 FFILAVRYSYL
-35 MISGQAA
+35 MISGHSA
-42 GEDLAYRA
+42 GEDLTYRA
-50 SEKYLRQTVA
+50 SEKYLRQSVA
-60 QPERG
+60 EPERG

-92 SKDSDKPRH
+92 SEGSDKPRH
-101 VKDKEKTAKELS
+101 VKDKEKTAKALS
-113 KILKMDEK
+113 KIIDMDEK
-121 DVLKRLKTKNAFQ
+121 DILSKLKTKKAFQ

-147 QKTDIEKLKLPG
+147 QKTQIEKLKLPG
-159 ITFETEKKRF
+159 LTFETEKKRF

-190 KLTGVYGAEKVF
+190 QLKGVAGAEKVF
-202 DSYLKG
+202 DSYLSG
-208 KTGKNSYKQDIWGML
+208 KKGKNSYKQDIWGML
-223 VPNSEDNIEAKNGDD
+223 VPNSENSIKAKNGDD

-252 NALDKMVDRY
+252 NALNEMDDRY
-262 EPEDLFAV
+262 KPKDLFAV
-270 VMDAKS
+270 VMDAKT

-291 TKEDFGKKWANDL
+291 TKKDFGKKWANDL

-330 PNKKFKTG
+330 PKKKFKSG

-375 QDLVGA
+375 QDLVGE
-381 DKAKTYYEKFG
+381 DKAKAYYEKFG
-392 FGKKTGSLFD
+392 FGKKTGGLFD

-413 ELQRKTSSFGQST
+413 ELQRKTSAFGQST
-426 TVTPIQM
+426 TVTPVQM

-444 NMLQPYYV
+444 NMLEPYYV
-452 QSIKNQQTKETIKEG
+452 KSIQNKENNETIKKG
-467 KKKVVGNPISK
+467 DKKVVCNPISK
-478 DTAQKTM
+478 NTAQKTM
-485 TELDKVVN
+485 DELDKVVN
-493 SKDSNATNYKI
+493 SKESHATNYQI

-522 GGGYVDGANPYFVS
+522 NGGYVNGANPYFVS

-554 SLAKKRDLEA
+554 SLAQKRDLEA

-579 TLKYLDVEESEG
+579 TLKYLDVEETEG
-591 KEKND
+591 KTKD
-596 SSKVPDVV
+596 KSSEVPDVV
-604 NMETKKATDIV
+604 NMSIQKATDAI
-615 KGKKLEPV
+615 KGKKLEPI
-623 VIGNGEKII
+623 VIGNGQKVK
-632 KQLPLKDK
+632 KQLPLKGK
-640 SVQDKERVLLVT
+640 NVQDKERILLVT
-652 DGELTM
+652 DGEMTM
-658 PNTEKWTKRDILK
+658 PDTEKWTKRDLLK
-671 LQEATGIKAETE
+671 LQEATGIDVETE
-683 GSGYVKEQSV
+683 GSGYVSEQSI
-693 DENQKI
+693 EGNQTI
-699 KSGTEVKFTL
+699 KAGTKVKFTL

-714 NGDDSIGQVPEEDT
+714 NGDDSIGQVPEEDA
-728 SEKDKEDKEKDKK
+728 SKDTKESKD
-741 DKKDKKEEKS
+741 
-751 NDSKE
+751 DSKE
-756 SDDS
+756 ETSSDS